1 MSALLV
7 GGASTFVSCKDYD
20 GDQAAV
26 TNANVKGLSDK
37 LNEQIAALE
46 ALKTDINDKLN
57 GKADQS
63 VVDALD
69 LKVDNAIDDLQRQ
82 IDAINS
88 CECLSLDELKGI
100 FATQAF
106 VNDIKDKLDGLLA
119 KDLVTSD
126 QLEDLLTEE
135 DITTLRT
142 DMKALN
148 DLFGENLQNAVTKAN
163 LADYAKAANLASKDD
178 LENLVS
184 TDELAKYALA
194 TDLDSYLKTEN
205 FSGQLVSTL
214 NTLLESSGLQNI
226 TNVFELF
233 AEIDK
238 IAGMNDS
245 IQKLSS
251 QCALLAGQYSLL
263 NDKIDSLV
271 TGVNVDMVKNP
282 IFGTLNTPF
291 GLKSYVL
298 AGFVGDEIKNTPF
311 YQENGVWQTI
321 NSEEKVAASANG
333 GSVYLTVNP
342 STINAEGWNIG
353 RLVGRDGTVAP
364 GYGELVLAADNT
376 PVTTR
381 ATNNLGGYVA
391 TAVFDDP
398 AAAKININKDEL
410 TDVAKNVL
418 GALRREES
426 LNITN
431 AVGTIY
437 KTFANAIDQYYG
449 INVKYGK
456 DGKQSYTSSYDI
468 AAVTIK
474 PLSYNTLAGKGY
486 EIKSIPQL
494 QDILGID
501 FADYQFT
508 WENLKHLD
516 PMKKYIT
523 VDIPNTDDIKIN
535 GIPAPGVTID
545 DSKLEVIKKE
555 DYLKDDNGNYV
566 LDKDGNKI
574 KTIVDVKVNILE
586 GLVTVGEINLD
597 NATVI
602 LGPDK
607 QEKFEVVIEM
617 DEFNDMIDEINSNVG
632 GMLSN
637 VNELVDKVQSG
648 FDKINNSVIAR
659 LNQVIAKANKILEN
673 PNALL
678 QPVML
683 YNDANGAGRLSE
695 SSIAPTRFNL
705 NGKSEGA
712 ITLVAT
718 SYTGEMLAPAWK
730 KHISVEGEGASVNVS
745 GVIDGAQN
753 IITFTAKP
761 GKYTI
766 NYDAIDFYGKVRNKK
781 YYVEVK

>member
-1 MSALLV
+1 MKRKLTSILLMSALLV

-37 LNEQIAALE
+37 LQEQIAALE
-46 ALKTDINDKLN
+46 ALEADINAKLS

-63 VVDALD
+63 VVDALN
-69 LKVDNAIDDLQRQ
+69 LKVDNAIAGLQNQ
-82 IDAINS
+82 IDAIKS
-88 CECLSLDELKGI
+88 CECLSLDQLKEI

-106 VNDIKDKLDGLLA
+106 VNDINDKLNGLLA

-126 QLEDLLTEE
+126 QLKDWLTEE
-135 DITTLRT
+135 DIKTLRS
-142 DMKALN
+142 DMNALN
-148 DLFGENLQNAVTKAN
+148 TLFGENLKNAVTKAD
-163 LADYAKAANLASKDD
+163 LADYAKSAD
-178 LENLVS
+178 
-184 TDELAKYALA
+184 LAKYALA
-194 TDLDSYLKTEN
+194 TDLNSYLKKEN

-214 NTLLESSGLQNI
+214 NTLLGNSGLENI
-226 TNVFELF
+226 TDVTELF
-233 AEIDK
+233 AQIDK
-238 IAGMNDS
+238 TVAMNDS
-245 IQKLSS
+245 IQKLAS

-282 IFGTLNTPF
+282 IYGTLNTPF

-391 TAVFDDP
+391 TAVFDNP
-398 AAAKININKDEL
+398 AAAKINVNKDEL

-474 PLSYNTLAGKGY
+474 PLSYNTLDGKGY

-494 QDILGID
+494 EDFLGIS
-501 FADYQFT
+501 
-508 WENLKHLD
+508 
-516 PMKKYIT
+516 
-523 VDIPNTDDIKIN
+523 VDDIRNNFIWSPIEVDSDMDTEITITLPDPDSFKIEGTVPTPNASITTGDAHVDEN
-535 GIPAPGVTID
+535 GNVVWDQDPKVTIGD
-545 DSKLEVIKKE
+545 IDISAIKVKYDTKE
-555 DYLKDDNGNYV
+555 
-566 LDKDGNKI
+566 
-574 KTIVDVKVNILE
+574 KTYHAVVTILE
-586 GLVTVGEINLD
+586 LQRIVNQIND
-597 NATVI
+597 
-602 LGPDK
+602 
-607 QEKFEVVIEM
+607 Q
-617 DEFNDMIDEINSNVG
+617 VG
-632 GMLSN
+632 GMMDD
-637 VNELVDKVQSG
+637 VNDLLDKVQGG

-659 LNQVIAKANKILEN
+659 LNKVIAKANKILDN

-683 YNDANGAGRLSE
+683 YNDANGSGRLSE
-695 SSIAPTRFNL
+695 SPIAPTRFNL

-730 KHISVEGEGASVNVS
+730 KHICVEGEGASVNVS
-745 GVIDGAQN
+745 GVIDGAQK
-753 IITFTAKP
+753 IITLTAKP

>member
-37 LNEQIAALE
+37 LQEQIAALE
-46 ALKTDINDKLN
+46 ALEADINAKLS

-63 VVDALD
+63 VVDALN
-69 LKVDNAIDDLQRQ
+69 LKVDNAIAGLQNQ
-82 IDAINS
+82 IDAIKS
-88 CECLSLDELKGI
+88 CECLSLDQLKEI

-106 VNDIKDKLDGLLA
+106 VNDINDKLNGLLA

-126 QLEDLLTEE
+126 QLKDWLTEE
-135 DITTLRT
+135 DIKTLRS
-142 DMKALN
+142 DMNALN
-148 DLFGENLQNAVTKAN
+148 TLFGENLKNAVTKAD
-163 LADYAKAANLASKDD
+163 LADYAKSAD
-178 LENLVS
+178 
-184 TDELAKYALA
+184 LAKYALA
-194 TDLDSYLKTEN
+194 TDLNSYLKKEN

-214 NTLLESSGLQNI
+214 NTLLGNSGLENI
-226 TNVFELF
+226 TDVTELF
-233 AEIDK
+233 AQIDK
-238 IAGMNDS
+238 TVAMNDS
-245 IQKLSS
+245 IQKLAS

-282 IFGTLNTPF
+282 IYGTLNTPF

-391 TAVFDDP
+391 TAVFDNP
-398 AAAKININKDEL
+398 AAAKINVNKDEL

-474 PLSYNTLAGKGY
+474 PLSYNTLDGKGY

-494 QDILGID
+494 EDFLGIS
-501 FADYQFT
+501 
-508 WENLKHLD
+508 
-516 PMKKYIT
+516 
-523 VDIPNTDDIKIN
+523 VDDIRNNFIWSPIEVDSDMDTEITITLPDPDSFEIEGTVPTPDASITTGDAHVDEN
-535 GIPAPGVTID
+535 GNVVWDQDPKVTIGD
-545 DSKLEVIKKE
+545 IDISAIKVKYDTKE
-555 DYLKDDNGNYV
+555 
-566 LDKDGNKI
+566 
-574 KTIVDVKVNILE
+574 KTYYAVVTILE
-586 GLVTVGEINLD
+586 LQRIVNQIND
-597 NATVI
+597 
-602 LGPDK
+602 
-607 QEKFEVVIEM
+607 Q
-617 DEFNDMIDEINSNVG
+617 VG
-632 GMLSN
+632 GMMDD
-637 VNELVDKVQSG
+637 VNDLLDKVQGG

-659 LNQVIAKANKILEN
+659 LNKVIAKANKILDN

-683 YNDANGAGRLSE
+683 YNDANGSGRLSE
-695 SSIAPTRFNL
+695 SPIAPTRFNL

-730 KHISVEGEGASVNVS
+730 KHICVEGEGASVNVS
-745 GVIDGAQN
+745 GVIDGAQK
-753 IITFTAKP
+753 IITLTAKP

>member
-37 LNEQIAALE
+37 LQEQITALE
-46 ALKTDINDKLN
+46 NLKTDINTKLD

-63 VVDALD
+63 VVDALNT
-69 LKVDNAIDDLQRQ
+69 KVDNAITALNER
-82 IDAINS
+82 IDAIKS
-88 CECLSLDELKGI
+88 CECLSLDDLKAI
-100 FATQAF
+100 FAEQAF
-106 VNDIKDKLDGLLA
+106 VNSINSDLTALSEKVGDINTKVGAIYTLLG
-119 KDLVTSD
+119 SN
-126 QLEDLLTEE
+126 LE
-135 DITTLRT
+135 
-142 DMKALN
+142 
-148 DLFGENLQNAVTKAN
+148 NAVTKTD
-163 LADYAKAANLASKDD
+163 LADYAKAAD
-178 LENLVS
+178 LENLTS
-184 TDELAKYALA
+184 KDELDSLK
-194 TDLDSYLKTEN
+194 TELDSYLRTDN

-214 NTLLESSGLQNI
+214 NTLLGSSGLQNT
-226 TNVFELF
+226 TNVYELF
-233 AEIDK
+233 AQIDK
-238 IAGMNDS
+238 TVAMNDS
-245 IQKLSS
+245 IQKLAS

-321 NSEEKVAASANG
+321 NSGENVAASANG

-391 TAVFDDP
+391 TAVFDNP
-398 AAAKININKDEL
+398 AAAKINVNKDEL

-474 PLSYNTLAGKGY
+474 PLSYNTLDGKGY

-494 QDILGID
+494 EDFLGIS
-501 FADYQFT
+501 
-508 WENLKHLD
+508 
-516 PMKKYIT
+516 
-523 VDIPNTDDIKIN
+523 VDDIRNNFIWSPIEVDSDMDTEITITLPDPDSFEIEGTVPTPDASITTGDAHVDEN
-535 GIPAPGVTID
+535 GNVVWDQDPKVTIGD
-545 DSKLEVIKKE
+545 IDISAIKVKYDTKE
-555 DYLKDDNGNYV
+555 
-566 LDKDGNKI
+566 
-574 KTIVDVKVNILE
+574 KTYYAVVTILE
-586 GLVTVGEINLD
+586 LQRIVNQIND
-597 NATVI
+597 
-602 LGPDK
+602 
-607 QEKFEVVIEM
+607 Q
-617 DEFNDMIDEINSNVG
+617 VG
-632 GMLSN
+632 GMMDD
-637 VNELVDKVQSG
+637 VNDLLDKVQGG

-659 LNQVIAKANKILEN
+659 LNKVIAKANKILDN

-683 YNDANGAGRLSE
+683 YNDANGSGRLSE
-695 SSIAPTRFNL
+695 SPIAPTRFNL

-730 KHISVEGEGASVNVS
+730 KHICVEGEGASVNVS
-745 GVIDGAQN
+745 GVIDGAQK
-753 IITFTAKP
+753 IITLTAKP

>member
-26 TNANVKGLSDK
+26 SNANVKGLSDK
-37 LNEQIAALE
+37 LNEQITALE
-46 ALKTDINDKLN
+46 ALKTDINTKLN

-69 LKVDNAIDDLQRQ
+69 LKVGNAIADLQNQ
-82 IDAINS
+82 INAIKS
-88 CECLSLDELKGI
+88 CECDLTDLL
-100 FATQAF
+100 ATQAF
-106 VNDIKDKLDGLLA
+106 VNSIKDDLTALLA

-126 QLEDLLTEE
+126 QLKDWLTED

-142 DMKALN
+142 GMDALN
-148 DLFGENLQNAVTKAN
+148 TLFGPNLEDAVIRAD
-163 LADYAKAANLASKDD
+163 LADYAKSAD
-178 LENLVS
+178 LS
-184 TDELAKYALA
+184 KYALA
-194 TDLDSYLKTEN
+194 TDLNSYLKTEN

-214 NTLLESSGLQNI
+214 NTLLANSGLENI
-226 TNVFELF
+226 TDVTELF
-233 AEIDK
+233 AQIDK
-238 IAGMNDS
+238 TVAMNES
-245 IQKLSS
+245 IQKLASE
-251 QCALLAGQYSLL
+251 CALLAGKYSLL

-391 TAVFDDP
+391 TAVFDNP
-398 AAAKININKDEL
+398 AAAKINVNKDEL

-535 GIPAPGVTID
+535 GIPAPSVTID
-545 DSKLEVIKKE
+545 DSKLQVIKIE
-555 DYLKDDNGNYV
+555 DYLKDDNGNPV
-566 LDKDGNKI
+566 LDKDGNPI

-648 FDKINNSVIAR
+648 FDKINNNVITR
-659 LNQVIAKANKILEN
+659 LNKVIAKANKILGN

-745 GVIDGAQN
+745 GVIDGAQKV
-753 IITFTAKP
+753 ITFTAKP

>member
-37 LNEQIAALE
+37 LQEQIAALE
-46 ALKTDINDKLN
+46 ALEADINAKLS

-63 VVDALD
+63 VVDALN
-69 LKVDNAIDDLQRQ
+69 LKVDNAIAGLQNQ
-82 IDAINS
+82 IDAIKS
-88 CECLSLDELKGI
+88 CECLSLDQLKEI

-106 VNDIKDKLDGLLA
+106 VNDINDKLNGLLA

-126 QLEDLLTEE
+126 QLKDWLTEE
-135 DITTLRT
+135 DVKTLRA
-142 DMKALN
+142 DMNALN
-148 DLFGENLQNAVTKAN
+148 TLFGPNLEDAVIRAD
-163 LADYAKAANLASKDD
+163 LADYAKSAD
-178 LENLVS
+178 LS
-184 TDELAKYALA
+184 KYALA
-194 TDLDSYLKTEN
+194 TDLNSYLKTEN

-214 NTLLESSGLQNI
+214 NTLLGSSGLQNI
-226 TNVFELF
+226 TNVYELF
-233 AEIDK
+233 AQIDK
-238 IAGMNDS
+238 TVAMNDS
-245 IQKLSS
+245 IQKLAS

-391 TAVFDDP
+391 TAVFDNP
-398 AAAKININKDEL
+398 AAAKINVNKDEL

-474 PLSYNTLAGKGY
+474 PLSYNTLDGKGY

-494 QDILGID
+494 EDFLGIS
-501 FADYQFT
+501 
-508 WENLKHLD
+508 
-516 PMKKYIT
+516 
-523 VDIPNTDDIKIN
+523 VDDIRNNFIWSPIEVDSDMDTEITITLPDPDSFEIEGTVPTPNASITTGDAHVDEN
-535 GIPAPGVTID
+535 GNVVWDQDPKVTIGD
-545 DSKLEVIKKE
+545 IDISAIKVKYDTKE
-555 DYLKDDNGNYV
+555 
-566 LDKDGNKI
+566 
-574 KTIVDVKVNILE
+574 KTYYAVVTILE
-586 GLVTVGEINLD
+586 LQRIVNQIND
-597 NATVI
+597 
-602 LGPDK
+602 
-607 QEKFEVVIEM
+607 Q
-617 DEFNDMIDEINSNVG
+617 VG
-632 GMLSN
+632 GMMDD
-637 VNELVDKVQSG
+637 VNDLLDKVQGG

-659 LNQVIAKANKILEN
+659 LNKVIAKANKILDN

-683 YNDANGAGRLSE
+683 YNDANGSGRLSE
-695 SSIAPTRFNL
+695 SPIAPTRFNL

-753 IITFTAKP
+753 VITFTAKP

>member
-37 LNEQIAALE
+37 LQEQIAALE
-46 ALKTDINDKLN
+46 ALEADINAKLS

-63 VVDALD
+63 VVDALN
-69 LKVDNAIDDLQRQ
+69 LKVDNAIAGLQNQ
-82 IDAINS
+82 IDAIKS
-88 CECLSLDELKGI
+88 CECLSLDQLKEI

-106 VNDIKDKLDGLLA
+106 VNDINDKLNGLLA

-126 QLEDLLTEE
+126 QLKDWLTEE
-135 DITTLRT
+135 DIKTLRA
-142 DMKALN
+142 DMNALN
-148 DLFGENLQNAVTKAN
+148 TLFGENLKNAVTKAD
-163 LADYAKAANLASKDD
+163 LADYAKSAD
-178 LENLVS
+178 
-184 TDELAKYALA
+184 LAKYALA
-194 TDLDSYLKTEN
+194 TDLNSYLKTEN

-214 NTLLESSGLQNI
+214 NTLLGSSGLQNI
-226 TNVFELF
+226 TNVYELF
-233 AEIDK
+233 AQIDK
-238 IAGMNDS
+238 TVAMNDS
-245 IQKLSS
+245 IQKLAS

-353 RLVGRDGTVAP
+353 HLVGRDGTVAP

-391 TAVFDDP
+391 TAVFDNP
-398 AAAKININKDEL
+398 AAAKINVNKEEL

-474 PLSYNTLAGKGY
+474 PLSYNTLDGKGY

-494 QDILGID
+494 EDFLGIS
-501 FADYQFT
+501 
-508 WENLKHLD
+508 
-516 PMKKYIT
+516 
-523 VDIPNTDDIKIN
+523 VDDIRNNFIWSPIEVDSDMDTEITITLPDPDSFEIEGTVPTPDASITTGDAHVDEN
-535 GIPAPGVTID
+535 GNVVWDQDPKVTIGD
-545 DSKLEVIKKE
+545 IDISAIKVKYDTKE
-555 DYLKDDNGNYV
+555 
-566 LDKDGNKI
+566 
-574 KTIVDVKVNILE
+574 KTYYAVVTILE
-586 GLVTVGEINLD
+586 LQRIVNQIND
-597 NATVI
+597 
-602 LGPDK
+602 
-607 QEKFEVVIEM
+607 Q
-617 DEFNDMIDEINSNVG
+617 VG
-632 GMLSN
+632 GMMDD
-637 VNELVDKVQSG
+637 VNDLLDKVQGG

-659 LNQVIAKANKILEN
+659 LNKVIAKANKILDN

-683 YNDANGAGRLSE
+683 YNDANGSGRLSE
-695 SSIAPTRFNL
+695 SPIAPTRFNL

-745 GVIDGAQN
+745 GVIDGAQKV
-753 IITFTAKP
+753 ITFTAKP

>member
-37 LNEQIAALE
+37 LNEQITALE
-46 ALKTDINDKLN
+46 ALKTDINTKLN

-63 VVDALD
+63 VVEALD
-69 LKVDNAIDDLQRQ
+69 LKVDNAIADLQNQ
-82 IDAINS
+82 INAIKS
-88 CECLSLDELKGI
+88 CECDLTDLL
-100 FATQAF
+100 ATQAF
-106 VNDIKDKLDGLLA
+106 VNSIKDDLTALLA

-126 QLEDLLTEE
+126 QLKDWLTED

-142 DMKALN
+142 GMDALN
-148 DLFGENLQNAVTKAN
+148 TLFGDNLKDAVTKAD
-163 LADYAKAANLASKDD
+163 LADYAKSAD
-178 LENLVS
+178 LS
-184 TDELAKYALA
+184 KYALA
-194 TDLDSYLKTEN
+194 TDLNSYLKKEN
-205 FSGQLVSTL
+205 FSGELVSTL
-214 NTLLESSGLQNI
+214 NTLLANSGLENI
-226 TNVFELF
+226 TDVTELF
-233 AEIDK
+233 AQIDK
-238 IAGMNDS
+238 TVAMNDS
-245 IQKLSS
+245 IQKLAS

-282 IFGTLNTPF
+282 IYGTLNTPF

-381 ATNNLGGYVA
+381 ATNLGGYVA
-391 TAVFDDP
+391 TAVFDNP

-474 PLSYNTLAGKGY
+474 PLSYNTLDGKGY

-494 QDILGID
+494 EDFLGIS
-501 FADYQFT
+501 
-508 WENLKHLD
+508 
-516 PMKKYIT
+516 
-523 VDIPNTDDIKIN
+523 VDDIRNNFIWSPIEVDSDMDTEITITLPDPDSFEIEGTVPTPDASITTGDAHVDEN
-535 GIPAPGVTID
+535 GNVVWTNQPTVNIGAIDISAIEVKYDTKEKTYHAVVTI
-545 DSKLEVIKKE
+545 LE
-555 DYLKDDNGNYV
+555 LQR
-566 LDKDGNKI
+566 
-574 KTIVDVKVNILE
+574 IVNQ
-586 GLVTVGEINLD
+586 IND
-597 NATVI
+597 
-602 LGPDK
+602 
-607 QEKFEVVIEM
+607 Q
-617 DEFNDMIDEINSNVG
+617 VG
-632 GMLSN
+632 GMMDD
-637 VNELVDKVQSG
+637 VNDLLDKVQGG

-659 LNQVIAKANKILEN
+659 LNKVIAKANKILDN

-683 YNDANGAGRLSE
+683 YNDANGSGRLSE
-695 SSIAPTRFNL
+695 SPIAPTRFNL

-730 KHISVEGEGASVNVS
+730 KHICVEGEGASVNVS
-745 GVIDGAQN
+745 GVIDGAQK
-753 IITFTAKP
+753 IITLTAKP

>member
-26 TNANVKGLSDK
+26 SNANVKGLSDK
-37 LNEQIAALE
+37 LNEQITALE
-46 ALKTDINDKLN
+46 ALKTDINGKLN

-63 VVDALD
+63 VVEALG
-69 LKVDNAIDDLQRQ
+69 LKVDNAIAGLQNQ
-82 IDAINS
+82 IDAIKS
-88 CECLSLDELKGI
+88 CGCDLTELL
-100 FATQAF
+100 ATQAF
-106 VNDIKDKLDGLLA
+106 VNSIKDDLTALLA

-142 DMKALN
+142 GMDALN
-148 DLFGENLQNAVTKAN
+148 TLLGPNLENAVIRAD
-163 LADYAKAANLASKDD
+163 LADYAKSAD
-178 LENLVS
+178 LS
-184 TDELAKYALA
+184 KYALA
-194 TDLDSYLKTEN
+194 TDLNSYLKTEN
-205 FSGQLVSTL
+205 FSGQLVSSL
-214 NTLLESSGLQNI
+214 NTLLENAGLENI
-226 TNVFELF
+226 TNVYELF
-233 AEIDK
+233 AQIDK
-238 IAGMNDS
+238 IAGMDES
-245 IQKLSS
+245 IQELAS
-251 QCALLAGQYSLL
+251 QCALLAGKYSLL

-391 TAVFDDP
+391 TAVFDNP
-398 AAAKININKDEL
+398 AAAKINVNKDEL

-523 VDIPNTDDIKIN
+523 VDIPNTDDIRID
-535 GIPAPGVTID
+535 GIPAPSVTID

-648 FDKINNSVIAR
+648 FDKINNNVITR
-659 LNQVIAKANKILEN
+659 LNKVIAKANKILEN

-745 GVIDGAQN
+745 GVIDGAQKV
-753 IITFTAKP
+753 ITFTAKP

>member
-1 MSALLV
+1 MKRKLTSILLMSALLV

-26 TNANVKGLSDK
+26 TNASVKGLSDK
-37 LNEQIAALE
+37 LQEQITALE
-46 ALKTDINDKLN
+46 NLKTDINTKLN

-63 VVDALD
+63 VVDALNT
-69 LKVDNAIDDLQRQ
+69 KVDNEITALNER
-82 IDAINS
+82 IDAIKS
-88 CECLSLDELKGI
+88 CECPSLDDLKAI
-100 FATQAF
+100 FAEQAF
-106 VNDIKDKLDGLLA
+106 VNSINTKLEGLLA

-126 QLEDLLTEE
+126 QLKDWLTEE
-135 DITTLRT
+135 DIASLRT
-142 DMKALN
+142 DMATLDTSLKT
-148 DLFGENLQNAVTKAN
+148 LFGENLQNAVTKAD
-163 LADYAKAANLASKDD
+163 LADYAKAADLANLATK
-178 LENLVS
+178 E
-184 TDELAKYALA
+184 ELANYALA

-205 FSGQLVSTL
+205 FSGQLISTL
-214 NTLLESSGLQNI
+214 NTLLENSNLQSI
-226 TNVFELF
+226 TNVTELF
-233 AEIDK
+233 AAIDK

-245 IQKLSS
+245 IQSLSS
-251 QCALLAGQYSLL
+251 KCAQLAGQYSLL
-263 NDKIDSLV
+263 NEKIESLV
-271 TGVNVDMVKNP
+271 TGVQVDMVKNP

-291 GLKSYVL
+291 GVKSYVL
-298 AGFVGDEIKNTPF
+298 AGFVGDEIKNTTF
-311 YQENGVWQTI
+311 YEENGTPVII

-342 STINAEGWNIG
+342 SNINAEGWNIG
-353 RLVGRDGTVAP
+353 RLVGRDGNPAP

-391 TAVFDDP
+391 TAVFDNP
-398 AAAKININKDEL
+398 AAAKINVNKAEL
-410 TDVAKNVL
+410 TEVAKNVL

-449 INVKYGK
+449 INVKYGE

-474 PLSYNTLAGKGY
+474 PLSYNTLEGSSY

-494 QDILGID
+494 EDFLGIS
-501 FADYQFT
+501 
-508 WENLKHLD
+508 
-516 PMKKYIT
+516 I
-523 VDIPNTDDIKIN
+523 DDIKNDFIWNPIEVDASMDTEITITLPDAESFKLAGNIPTPEADVKN
-535 GIPAPGVTID
+535 GEAYV
-545 DSKLEVIKKE
+545 
-555 DYLKDDNGNYV
+555 DDNGNV
-566 LDKDGNKI
+566 VWTKDPSVTINGIDVSALKVEYDTAENTYYAVVTI
-574 KTIVDVKVNILE
+574 KELQNIVNQ
-586 GLVTVGEINLD
+586 IND
-597 NATVI
+597 
-602 LGPDK
+602 
-607 QEKFEVVIEM
+607 Q
-617 DEFNDMIDEINSNVG
+617 VG
-632 GMLSN
+632 GMMSN
-637 VNELVDKVQSG
+637 VTDLLDKVQG
-648 FDKINNSVIAR
+648 GVDKINNSVIAR
-659 LNQVIAKANKILEN
+659 LNQVIAKVNKILDN

-718 SYTGEMLAPAWK
+718 SYTGEMIAPAWK
-730 KHISVEGEGASVNVS
+730 KHVSVEGNGASVNVS
-745 GVIDGAQN
+745 GVIDGTNN
-753 IITFTAKP
+753 IITLTAKP

>member
-37 LNEQIAALE
+37 LQEQIAALE
-46 ALKTDINDKLN
+46 ALEADINAKLS

-63 VVDALD
+63 VVDALN
-69 LKVDNAIDDLQRQ
+69 LKVDNAIAGLQNQ
-82 IDAINS
+82 IDAIKS
-88 CECLSLDELKGI
+88 CECLSLDQLKEI

-106 VNDIKDKLDGLLA
+106 VNDINDKLNGLLA

-126 QLEDLLTEE
+126 QLKDWLTEE
-135 DITTLRT
+135 DIKTLRS
-142 DMKALN
+142 DMNALN
-148 DLFGENLQNAVTKAN
+148 TLFGENLKNAVTKAD
-163 LADYAKAANLASKDD
+163 LADYAKSAD
-178 LENLVS
+178 
-184 TDELAKYALA
+184 LAKYALA
-194 TDLDSYLKTEN
+194 TDLNSYLKTEN

-214 NTLLESSGLQNI
+214 NTLLGSSGLQNT
-226 TNVFELF
+226 TNVYELF
-233 AEIDK
+233 AQIDK
-238 IAGMNDS
+238 TVAMNDS
-245 IQKLSS
+245 IQKLAS

-282 IFGTLNTPF
+282 IYGTLNTPF

-391 TAVFDDP
+391 TAVFDNP
-398 AAAKININKDEL
+398 AAAKINVNKDEL

-474 PLSYNTLAGKGY
+474 PLSYNTLDGKGY

-494 QDILGID
+494 EDFLGIS
-501 FADYQFT
+501 
-508 WENLKHLD
+508 
-516 PMKKYIT
+516 
-523 VDIPNTDDIKIN
+523 VDDIRNNFIWSPIEVDSDMDTEITITLPDPDSFKIEGTVPTPNASITTGDAHVDEN
-535 GIPAPGVTID
+535 GNVVWDQDPKVTIGD
-545 DSKLEVIKKE
+545 IDISAIKVKYDTKE
-555 DYLKDDNGNYV
+555 
-566 LDKDGNKI
+566 
-574 KTIVDVKVNILE
+574 KTYHAVVTILE
-586 GLVTVGEINLD
+586 LQRIVNQIND
-597 NATVI
+597 
-602 LGPDK
+602 
-607 QEKFEVVIEM
+607 Q
-617 DEFNDMIDEINSNVG
+617 VG
-632 GMLSN
+632 GMMDD
-637 VNELVDKVQSG
+637 VNDLLDKVQGG

-659 LNQVIAKANKILEN
+659 LNKVIAKANKILDN

-683 YNDANGAGRLSE
+683 YNDANGSGRLSE
-695 SSIAPTRFNL
+695 SPIAPTRFNL

-730 KHISVEGEGASVNVS
+730 KHICVEGEGASVNVS
-745 GVIDGAQN
+745 GVIDGAQK
-753 IITFTAKP
+753 IITLTAKP

>member
-37 LNEQIAALE
+37 LQEQITALE
-46 ALKTDINDKLN
+46 NLKTDINTKLD

-63 VVDALD
+63 VVDALNT
-69 LKVDNAIDDLQRQ
+69 KVDNAITALNER
-82 IDAINS
+82 IDAIKS
-88 CECLSLDELKGI
+88 CECLSLDDLKAI
-100 FATQAF
+100 FAEQAF
-106 VNDIKDKLDGLLA
+106 VNSINSDLTALSEKVGAIYTLLG
-119 KDLVTSD
+119 DN
-126 QLEDLLTEE
+126 LED
-135 DITTLRT
+135 
-142 DMKALN
+142 
-148 DLFGENLQNAVTKAN
+148 AVTKAD
-163 LADYAKAANLASKDD
+163 LADYAKAAD
-178 LENLVS
+178 LENLTS
-184 TDELAKYALA
+184 KDELDSLK
-194 TDLDSYLKTEN
+194 TELDSYLRTDN
-205 FSGQLVSTL
+205 FSGELVSTL
-214 NTLLESSGLQNI
+214 NTLLANSGLENI
-226 TNVFELF
+226 TDVSKLF

-238 IAGMNDS
+238 TVAMNDS
-245 IQKLSS
+245 IQKLAS

-282 IFGTLNTPF
+282 IYGTLNTPF

-364 GYGELVLAADNT
+364 GYGKLVLAADNT

-391 TAVFDDP
+391 TAVFDNP
-398 AAAKININKDEL
+398 AAAKINVNKDEL

-474 PLSYNTLAGKGY
+474 PLSYNTLDGKGY

-494 QDILGID
+494 EDFLGISVDDIRNNFIWSPIEVDSDMDTEITITLPDPDSFKIEGTVPTPDASITTGDAHVDENGNVVWDQDPKVTIGDIDILSLI
-501 FADYQFT
+501 
-508 WENLKHLD
+508 
-516 PMKKYIT
+516 
-523 VDIPNTDDIKIN
+523 
-535 GIPAPGVTID
+535 
-545 DSKLEVIKKE
+545 
-555 DYLKDDNGNYV
+555 
-566 LDKDGNKI
+566 
-574 KTIVDVKVNILE
+574 
-586 GLVTVGEINLD
+586 
-597 NATVI
+597 
-602 LGPDK
+602 
-607 QEKFEVVIEM
+607 
-617 DEFNDMIDEINSNVG
+617 
-632 GMLSN
+632 
-637 VNELVDKVQSG
+637 
-648 FDKINNSVIAR
+648 
-659 LNQVIAKANKILEN
+659 
-673 PNALL
+673 
-678 QPVML
+678 
-683 YNDANGAGRLSE
+683 
-695 SSIAPTRFNL
+695 
-705 NGKSEGA
+705 
-712 ITLVAT
+712 
-718 SYTGEMLAPAWK
+718 
-730 KHISVEGEGASVNVS
+730 HI
-745 GVIDGAQN
+745 
-753 IITFTAKP
+753 
-761 GKYTI
+761 
-766 NYDAIDFYGKVRNKK
+766 
-781 YYVEVK
+781 

>member
-1 MSALLV
+1 MKRKLTSILLMSALLV

-37 LNEQIAALE
+37 LNEQITALE
-46 ALKTDINDKLN
+46 ALKTDINGKLN

-63 VVDALD
+63 VVEALG
-69 LKVDNAIDDLQRQ
+69 LKVDNAIAGLQNQ
-82 IDAINS
+82 IDAIKS
-88 CECLSLDELKGI
+88 CGCDLTELL
-100 FATQAF
+100 ATQAF
-106 VNDIKDKLDGLLA
+106 VNSIKDDLTALLA

-142 DMKALN
+142 GMDALN
-148 DLFGENLQNAVTKAN
+148 TLLGPNLENAVTRTD
-163 LADYAKAANLASKDD
+163 LADYAKSAD
-178 LENLVS
+178 LSN
-184 TDELAKYALA
+184 YALA

-205 FSGQLVSTL
+205 FSGQLVSSL
-214 NTLLESSGLQNI
+214 NTLLENAGLENI
-226 TNVFELF
+226 TNVYELF
-233 AEIDK
+233 AQIDK
-238 IAGMNDS
+238 IAGMDES
-245 IQKLSS
+245 IQELAS
-251 QCALLAGQYSLL
+251 QCALLAGKYSLL

-391 TAVFDDP
+391 TAVFDNP
-398 AAAKININKDEL
+398 AAAKINVNKDEL

-523 VDIPNTDDIKIN
+523 VDIPNTDDIRID
-535 GIPAPGVTID
+535 GIPAPSVTID

-648 FDKINNSVIAR
+648 FDKINNNVITR
-659 LNQVIAKANKILEN
+659 LNKVIAKANKILEN

-683 YNDANGAGRLSE
+683 YNDANGSGRLSE
-695 SSIAPTRFNL
+695 SPIAPTRFNL

-745 GVIDGAQN
+745 GVIDGAQKV
-753 IITFTAKP
+753 ITFTAKP

>member
-26 TNANVKGLSDK
+26 SNANVKGLSDK
-37 LNEQIAALE
+37 LNEQITALE
-46 ALKTDINDKLN
+46 ALKTDINGKLN

-63 VVDALD
+63 VVEALG
-69 LKVDNAIDDLQRQ
+69 LKVDNAIAGLQNQ
-82 IDAINS
+82 IDAIKS
-88 CECLSLDELKGI
+88 CGCDLTELL
-100 FATQAF
+100 ATQAF
-106 VNDIKDKLDGLLA
+106 VNSIKDDLTALLA

-126 QLEDLLTEE
+126 QLKDWLTED
-135 DITTLRT
+135 DITNLRS
-142 DMKALN
+142 DMNALN
-148 DLFGENLQNAVTKAN
+148 TLFGENLENAVTKAD
-163 LADYAKAANLASKDD
+163 LADYAKSAD
-178 LENLVS
+178 LSN
-184 TDELAKYALA
+184 YALA
-194 TDLDSYLKTEN
+194 TDLDGYLKTEN
-205 FSGQLVSTL
+205 FSGQLVSSL
-214 NTLLESSGLQNI
+214 NTLLENAGLENI
-226 TNVFELF
+226 TNVYELF
-233 AEIDK
+233 AQIDK
-238 IAGMNDS
+238 IAGMDES
-245 IQKLSS
+245 IQELAS
-251 QCALLAGQYSLL
+251 QCALLAGKYSLL

-391 TAVFDDP
+391 TAVFDNP
-398 AAAKININKDEL
+398 AAAKINVNKDEL

-648 FDKINNSVIAR
+648 FDKINNNVITR
-659 LNQVIAKANKILEN
+659 LNKVIAKANKILEN

-745 GVIDGAQN
+745 GVIDGAQKV
-753 IITFTAKP
+753 ITFTAKP

-781 YYVEVK
+781 FYVEVK

>member
-1 MSALLV
+1 MKRKLTSILLMSALLV

-37 LNEQIAALE
+37 LNEQITALE
-46 ALKTDINDKLN
+46 ALEADINAKLS

-63 VVDALD
+63 VVDALN
-69 LKVDNAIDDLQRQ
+69 LKVDNAIAGLQNQ
-82 IDAINS
+82 IDAIKS
-88 CECLSLDELKGI
+88 CECLSLDQLKEI

-106 VNDIKDKLDGLLA
+106 VNDINDKLNGLLA

-126 QLEDLLTEE
+126 QLKDWLTEE
-135 DITTLRT
+135 DIKTLRA
-142 DMKALN
+142 DMNALN
-148 DLFGENLQNAVTKAN
+148 TLFGENLKNAVTKAD
-163 LADYAKAANLASKDD
+163 LADYAKSAD
-178 LENLVS
+178 
-184 TDELAKYALA
+184 LAKYVLA
-194 TDLDSYLKTEN
+194 TDLNSYLKTEN

-214 NTLLESSGLQNI
+214 NTLLGSSGLQNT
-226 TNVFELF
+226 TNVYELF
-233 AEIDK
+233 AQIDK
-238 IAGMNDS
+238 TVAMNDS
-245 IQKLSS
+245 IQKLAS

-282 IFGTLNTPF
+282 IYGTLNTPF

-391 TAVFDDP
+391 TAVFDNP
-398 AAAKININKDEL
+398 AAAKINVNKDEL

-474 PLSYNTLAGKGY
+474 PLSYNTLDGKGY

-494 QDILGID
+494 EDFLGIS
-501 FADYQFT
+501 
-508 WENLKHLD
+508 
-516 PMKKYIT
+516 
-523 VDIPNTDDIKIN
+523 VDDIRNNFIWSPIEVDSDMDTEITITLPDPDSFEIEGTVPTPNASITTGDAHVDEN
-535 GIPAPGVTID
+535 GNVVWDQDPKVTIGD
-545 DSKLEVIKKE
+545 IDISAIKVKYDTKE
-555 DYLKDDNGNYV
+555 
-566 LDKDGNKI
+566 
-574 KTIVDVKVNILE
+574 KTYHAVVTILE
-586 GLVTVGEINLD
+586 LQRIVNQIND
-597 NATVI
+597 
-602 LGPDK
+602 
-607 QEKFEVVIEM
+607 Q
-617 DEFNDMIDEINSNVG
+617 VG
-632 GMLSN
+632 GMMDD
-637 VNELVDKVQSG
+637 VNDLLDKVQGG

-659 LNQVIAKANKILEN
+659 LNKVIAKANKILDN

-683 YNDANGAGRLSE
+683 YNDANGSGRLSE
-695 SSIAPTRFNL
+695 SPIAPTRFNL

-730 KHISVEGEGASVNVS
+730 KHICVEGEGASVNVS
-745 GVIDGAQN
+745 GVIDGAQK
-753 IITFTAKP
+753 IITLTAKP

>member
-37 LNEQIAALE
+37 LQEQIAALE
-46 ALKTDINDKLN
+46 ALEADINAKLS

-63 VVDALD
+63 VVDALN
-69 LKVDNAIDDLQRQ
+69 LKVDNAIAGLQNQ
-82 IDAINS
+82 IDAIKS
-88 CECLSLDELKGI
+88 CECLSLDQLKEI

-106 VNDIKDKLDGLLA
+106 VNDINDKLNGLLA

-126 QLEDLLTEE
+126 QLKDWLTEE
-135 DITTLRT
+135 DIKTLRA
-142 DMKALN
+142 DMNALN
-148 DLFGENLQNAVTKAN
+148 TLFGENLKNAVTKAD
-163 LADYAKAANLASKDD
+163 LADYAKSAD
-178 LENLVS
+178 
-184 TDELAKYALA
+184 LAKYALA
-194 TDLDSYLKTEN
+194 TDLNSYLKTEN

-214 NTLLESSGLQNI
+214 NTLLGSSGLQNI
-226 TNVFELF
+226 TNVYELF
-233 AEIDK
+233 AQIDK
-238 IAGMNDS
+238 TVAMNDS
-245 IQKLSS
+245 IQKLAS

-282 IFGTLNTPF
+282 IYGTLNTPF

-391 TAVFDDP
+391 TAVFDNP
-398 AAAKININKDEL
+398 AAAKINVNKDEL

-474 PLSYNTLAGKGY
+474 PLSYNTLDGKGY

-494 QDILGID
+494 EDFLGIS
-501 FADYQFT
+501 
-508 WENLKHLD
+508 
-516 PMKKYIT
+516 
-523 VDIPNTDDIKIN
+523 VDDIRNNFIWSPIEVDSDMDTEITITLPDPDSFEIEGTVPTPDASITTGDAHVDEN
-535 GIPAPGVTID
+535 GNVVWDQDPKVTIGD
-545 DSKLEVIKKE
+545 IDISAIKVKYDTKE
-555 DYLKDDNGNYV
+555 
-566 LDKDGNKI
+566 
-574 KTIVDVKVNILE
+574 KTYYAVVTILE
-586 GLVTVGEINLD
+586 LQRIVNQIND
-597 NATVI
+597 
-602 LGPDK
+602 
-607 QEKFEVVIEM
+607 Q
-617 DEFNDMIDEINSNVG
+617 VG
-632 GMLSN
+632 GMMDD
-637 VNELVDKVQSG
+637 VNDLLDKVQGG

-659 LNQVIAKANKILEN
+659 LNKVIAKANKILDN

-683 YNDANGAGRLSE
+683 YNDANGSGRLSE
-695 SSIAPTRFNL
+695 SPIAPTRFNL

-730 KHISVEGEGASVNVS
+730 KHICVEGEGASVNVS
-745 GVIDGAQN
+745 GVIDGAQK
-753 IITFTAKP
+753 IITLTAKP

>member
-26 TNANVKGLSDK
+26 SNANVKGLSDK
-37 LNEQIAALE
+37 LNEQITALE
-46 ALKTDINDKLN
+46 ALKTDINGKLN

-63 VVDALD
+63 VVEALG
-69 LKVDNAIDDLQRQ
+69 LKVDNAIAGLQNQ
-82 IDAINS
+82 IDAIKS
-88 CECLSLDELKGI
+88 CGCDLTELL
-100 FATQAF
+100 ATQAF
-106 VNDIKDKLDGLLA
+106 VNSIKDDLTALLA

-142 DMKALN
+142 GMDALN
-148 DLFGENLQNAVTKAN
+148 TLLGPNLENAVTRTD
-163 LADYAKAANLASKDD
+163 LADYAKSAD
-178 LENLVS
+178 LSN
-184 TDELAKYALA
+184 YALA

-205 FSGQLVSTL
+205 FSGQLVSSL
-214 NTLLESSGLQNI
+214 NTLLENAGLENI
-226 TNVFELF
+226 TNVYELF
-233 AEIDK
+233 AQIDK
-238 IAGMNDS
+238 IAGMDES
-245 IQKLSS
+245 IQELAS
-251 QCALLAGQYSLL
+251 QCALLAGKYSLL

-391 TAVFDDP
+391 TAVFDNP
-398 AAAKININKDEL
+398 AAAKINVNKEEL

-648 FDKINNSVIAR
+648 FDKINNNVITR
-659 LNQVIAKANKILEN
+659 LNKVIAKANKILGN

-745 GVIDGAQN
+745 GVIDGAQKV
-753 IITFTAKP
+753 ITFTAKP

>member
-1 MSALLV
+1 MKRKLTSILLMSALLV

-26 TNANVKGLSDK
+26 SNANVKGLSDK
-37 LNEQIAALE
+37 LNEQITALE
-46 ALKTDINDKLN
+46 ALKTDINGKLN

-63 VVDALD
+63 VVEALG
-69 LKVDNAIDDLQRQ
+69 LKVDNAIAGLQNQ
-82 IDAINS
+82 IDAIKS
-88 CECLSLDELKGI
+88 CGCDLTELL
-100 FATQAF
+100 ATQAF
-106 VNDIKDKLDGLLA
+106 VNSIKDDLTALLA

-142 DMKALN
+142 GMDALN
-148 DLFGENLQNAVTKAN
+148 TLLGPNLENAVTRTD
-163 LADYAKAANLASKDD
+163 LADYAKSAD
-178 LENLVS
+178 LSN
-184 TDELAKYALA
+184 YALA

-205 FSGQLVSTL
+205 FSGQLVSSL
-214 NTLLESSGLQNI
+214 NTLLENAGLENI
-226 TNVFELF
+226 TNVYELF
-233 AEIDK
+233 AQIDK
-238 IAGMNDS
+238 IAGMDES
-245 IQKLSS
+245 IQELAS
-251 QCALLAGQYSLL
+251 QCALLAGKYSLL

-282 IFGTLNTPF
+282 IYGTLNTPF

-391 TAVFDDP
+391 TAVFDNP
-398 AAAKININKDEL
+398 AAAKINVNKDEL

-648 FDKINNSVIAR
+648 FDKINNNVITR
-659 LNQVIAKANKILEN
+659 LNKVIAKANKILGN

-745 GVIDGAQN
+745 GVIDGAQKV
-753 IITFTAKP
+753 ITFTAKP

>member
-1 MSALLV
+1 MKRKLTSILLMSALLV

-37 LNEQIAALE
+37 LQEQIAALE
-46 ALKTDINDKLN
+46 ALEADINAKLS

-63 VVDALD
+63 VVDALN
-69 LKVDNAIDDLQRQ
+69 LKVDNAIAGLQNQ
-82 IDAINS
+82 IDAIKS
-88 CECLSLDELKGI
+88 CECLSLDQLKEI

-106 VNDIKDKLDGLLA
+106 VNDINDKLNGLLA

-126 QLEDLLTEE
+126 QLKDWLTEE
-135 DITTLRT
+135 DIKTLRA
-142 DMKALN
+142 DMNALN
-148 DLFGENLQNAVTKAN
+148 TLFGENLKNAVTKAD
-163 LADYAKAANLASKDD
+163 LADYAKSAD
-178 LENLVS
+178 
-184 TDELAKYALA
+184 LAKYALA
-194 TDLDSYLKTEN
+194 TDLNSYLKTEN

-214 NTLLESSGLQNI
+214 NTLLGSSGLQNI
-226 TNVFELF
+226 TNVYELF
-233 AEIDK
+233 AQIDK
-238 IAGMNDS
+238 TVAMNDS
-245 IQKLSS
+245 IQKLAS

-282 IFGTLNTPF
+282 IYGTLNTPF

-391 TAVFDDP
+391 TAVFDNP
-398 AAAKININKDEL
+398 AAAKINVNKDEL

-474 PLSYNTLAGKGY
+474 PLSYNTLDGKGY

-494 QDILGID
+494 EDFLGIS
-501 FADYQFT
+501 
-508 WENLKHLD
+508 
-516 PMKKYIT
+516 
-523 VDIPNTDDIKIN
+523 VDDIRNNFIWSPIEVDSDMDTEITITLPDPDSFEIEGTVPTPDASITTGDAHVDEN
-535 GIPAPGVTID
+535 GNVVWDQDPKVTIGD
-545 DSKLEVIKKE
+545 IDISAIKVKYDTKE
-555 DYLKDDNGNYV
+555 
-566 LDKDGNKI
+566 
-574 KTIVDVKVNILE
+574 KTYYAVVTILE
-586 GLVTVGEINLD
+586 LQRIVNQIND
-597 NATVI
+597 
-602 LGPDK
+602 
-607 QEKFEVVIEM
+607 Q
-617 DEFNDMIDEINSNVG
+617 VG
-632 GMLSN
+632 GMMDD
-637 VNELVDKVQSG
+637 VNDLLDKVQGG

-659 LNQVIAKANKILEN
+659 LNKVIAKANKILDN

-683 YNDANGAGRLSE
+683 YNDANGSGRLSE
-695 SSIAPTRFNL
+695 SPIAPTRFNL

-730 KHISVEGEGASVNVS
+730 KHICVEGEGASVNVS
-745 GVIDGAQN
+745 GVIDGAQK
-753 IITFTAKP
+753 IITLTAKP

>member
-1 MSALLV
+1 MKRKLTSILLMSALLV

-37 LNEQIAALE
+37 LQEQIAALE
-46 ALKTDINDKLN
+46 ALEADINAKLS

-63 VVDALD
+63 VVDALN
-69 LKVDNAIDDLQRQ
+69 LKVDNAIAGLQNQ
-82 IDAINS
+82 IDAIKS
-88 CECLSLDELKGI
+88 CECLSLDQLKEI

-106 VNDIKDKLDGLLA
+106 VNDINDKLNGLLA

-126 QLEDLLTEE
+126 QLKDWLTEE
-135 DITTLRT
+135 DIKTLRS
-142 DMKALN
+142 DMNALN
-148 DLFGENLQNAVTKAN
+148 TLFGENLKNAVTKAD
-163 LADYAKAANLASKDD
+163 LADYAKSAD
-178 LENLVS
+178 
-184 TDELAKYALA
+184 LAKYALA
-194 TDLDSYLKTEN
+194 TDLNSYLKTEN

-214 NTLLESSGLQNI
+214 NTLLGSSGLQNT
-226 TNVFELF
+226 TNVNELF
-233 AEIDK
+233 AQIDK
-238 IAGMNDS
+238 TVAMNDS
-245 IQKLSS
+245 IQKLAS

-282 IFGTLNTPF
+282 IYGTLNTPF

-391 TAVFDDP
+391 TAVFDNP
-398 AAAKININKDEL
+398 AAAKINVNKDEL

-474 PLSYNTLAGKGY
+474 PLSYNTLDGKGY

-494 QDILGID
+494 EDFLGIS
-501 FADYQFT
+501 
-508 WENLKHLD
+508 
-516 PMKKYIT
+516 
-523 VDIPNTDDIKIN
+523 VDDIRNNFIWSPIEVDSDMDTEITITLPDPDSFEIEGTVPTPDASITTGDAHVDEN
-535 GIPAPGVTID
+535 GNVVWDQDPKVTIGD
-545 DSKLEVIKKE
+545 IDISAIKVKYDTKE
-555 DYLKDDNGNYV
+555 
-566 LDKDGNKI
+566 
-574 KTIVDVKVNILE
+574 KTYHAVVTILE
-586 GLVTVGEINLD
+586 LQRIVNQIND
-597 NATVI
+597 
-602 LGPDK
+602 
-607 QEKFEVVIEM
+607 Q
-617 DEFNDMIDEINSNVG
+617 VG
-632 GMLSN
+632 GMMDD
-637 VNELVDKVQSG
+637 VNDLLDKVQGG

-659 LNQVIAKANKILEN
+659 LNKVIAKANKILDN

-683 YNDANGAGRLSE
+683 YNDANGSGRLSE
-695 SSIAPTRFNL
+695 SPIAPTRFNL

-730 KHISVEGEGASVNVS
+730 KHICVEGEGASVNVS
-745 GVIDGAQN
+745 GVIDGAQK
-753 IITFTAKP
+753 IITLTAKP

>member
-37 LNEQIAALE
+37 LQEQIAALE
-46 ALKTDINDKLN
+46 ALEADINAKLS

-63 VVDALD
+63 VVDALN
-69 LKVDNAIDDLQRQ
+69 LKVDNAIAGLQNQ
-82 IDAINS
+82 IDAIKS
-88 CECLSLDELKGI
+88 CGCDLTELL
-100 FATQAF
+100 ATQAF
-106 VNDIKDKLDGLLA
+106 VNSIKDDLTALLA

-142 DMKALN
+142 GMDALN
-148 DLFGENLQNAVTKAN
+148 TLLGPNLENAVTRTD
-163 LADYAKAANLASKDD
+163 LADYAKSAD
-178 LENLVS
+178 LSN
-184 TDELAKYALA
+184 YALA

-205 FSGQLVSTL
+205 FSGQLVSSL
-214 NTLLESSGLQNI
+214 NTLLENAGLENI
-226 TNVFELF
+226 TNVYELF
-233 AEIDK
+233 AQIDK
-238 IAGMNDS
+238 IAGMDES
-245 IQKLSS
+245 IQELAS
-251 QCALLAGQYSLL
+251 QCALLAGKYSLL

-282 IFGTLNTPF
+282 IFGTLNAPF

-311 YQENGVWQTI
+311 YQENGVWQPI

-391 TAVFDDP
+391 TAVFDNP
-398 AAAKININKDEL
+398 AAAKINVNKEEL

>member
-26 TNANVKGLSDK
+26 SNANVKGLSDK
-37 LNEQIAALE
+37 LNEQITALE
-46 ALKTDINDKLN
+46 ALKTDINGKLN

-63 VVDALD
+63 VVEALG
-69 LKVDNAIDDLQRQ
+69 LKVDNAIAGLQNQ
-82 IDAINS
+82 IDAIKS
-88 CECLSLDELKGI
+88 CGCDLTELL
-100 FATQAF
+100 ATQAF
-106 VNDIKDKLDGLLA
+106 VNSIKDDLTALLA

-142 DMKALN
+142 GMDALN
-148 DLFGENLQNAVTKAN
+148 TLLGPNLENAVTRTD
-163 LADYAKAANLASKDD
+163 LADYAKSAD
-178 LENLVS
+178 LSN
-184 TDELAKYALA
+184 YALA

-205 FSGQLVSTL
+205 FSGQLVSSL
-214 NTLLESSGLQNI
+214 NTLLENAGLENI
-226 TNVFELF
+226 TNVYELF
-233 AEIDK
+233 AQIDK
-238 IAGMNDS
+238 IAGMDES
-245 IQKLSS
+245 IQELAS
-251 QCALLAGQYSLL
+251 QCALLAGKYSLL

-353 RLVGRDGTVAP
+353 HLVGRDGTVAP

-391 TAVFDDP
+391 TAVFDNP
-398 AAAKININKDEL
+398 AAAKINVNKEEL

-648 FDKINNSVIAR
+648 FDKINNNVITR
-659 LNQVIAKANKILEN
+659 LNKVIAKANKILGN

-745 GVIDGAQN
+745 GVIDGAQKV
-753 IITFTAKP
+753 ITFTAKP

>member
-1 MSALLV
+1 MKRKLTSILLMSALLV

-37 LNEQIAALE
+37 LNEQITALE
-46 ALKTDINDKLN
+46 ALKTDINTKLN

-69 LKVDNAIDDLQRQ
+69 LKVDNAIADLQNQ
-82 IDAINS
+82 INAIKS
-88 CECLSLDELKGI
+88 CECDLTDLL
-100 FATQAF
+100 ATQAF
-106 VNDIKDKLDGLLA
+106 VNSIKDDLTALLA

-126 QLEDLLTEE
+126 QLKDWLTED
-135 DITTLRT
+135 DITNLRS
-142 DMKALN
+142 DMNALN
-148 DLFGENLQNAVTKAN
+148 TLFGENLENAVTKAD
-163 LADYAKAANLASKDD
+163 LADYAKSAD
-178 LENLVS
+178 LS
-184 TDELAKYALA
+184 KYALA
-194 TDLDSYLKTEN
+194 TDLNSYLKKEN
-205 FSGQLVSTL
+205 FSGELVSTL
-214 NTLLESSGLQNI
+214 NTLLANSGLENI
-226 TNVFELF
+226 TDVSKLF

-238 IAGMNDS
+238 IAGMNES
-245 IQKLSS
+245 IQELASE
-251 QCALLAGQYSLL
+251 CALLAGKYSLL

-391 TAVFDDP
+391 TAVFDNP
-398 AAAKININKDEL
+398 AAAKINVNKEEL

-648 FDKINNSVIAR
+648 FDKINNNVITR
-659 LNQVIAKANKILEN
+659 LNKVIAKANKILEN

-745 GVIDGAQN
+745 GVIDGAQKV
-753 IITFTAKP
+753 ITFTAKP

-781 YYVEVK
+781 FYVEVK

>member
-1 MSALLV
+1 MKRKLTSILLMSALLV

-37 LNEQIAALE
+37 LQEQIAALE
-46 ALKTDINDKLN
+46 ALEADINAKLS

-63 VVDALD
+63 VVDALN
-69 LKVDNAIDDLQRQ
+69 LKVDNAIAGLQNQ
-82 IDAINS
+82 IDAIKS
-88 CECLSLDELKGI
+88 CECLSLDQLKEI

-106 VNDIKDKLDGLLA
+106 VNDINDKLNGLLA

-126 QLEDLLTEE
+126 QLKDWLTEE
-135 DITTLRT
+135 DIKTLRA
-142 DMKALN
+142 DMNALN
-148 DLFGENLQNAVTKAN
+148 TLFGENLKNAVTKAD
-163 LADYAKAANLASKDD
+163 LADYAKSAD
-178 LENLVS
+178 
-184 TDELAKYALA
+184 LAKYALA
-194 TDLDSYLKTEN
+194 TDLNSYLKTEN

-214 NTLLESSGLQNI
+214 NTLLGSSGLQNI
-226 TNVFELF
+226 TNVYELF
-233 AEIDK
+233 AQIDK
-238 IAGMNDS
+238 TVAMNDS
-245 IQKLSS
+245 IQKLAS

-271 TGVNVDMVKNP
+271 TGVQVNMVKNP

-298 AGFVGDEIKNTPF
+298 AGFVGAEIGNTPF

-321 NSEEKVAASANG
+321 NSGEKLAASANG

-353 RLVGRDGTVAP
+353 RLVGNDGTVAP
-364 GYGELVLAADNT
+364 GYGEFVLAADNT

-391 TAVFDDP
+391 TAVFDNP
-398 AAAKININKDEL
+398 AAAKINVNKDEL

-437 KTFANAIDQYYG
+437 KTFANAIDQLRG
-449 INVKYGK
+449 FNVKYGK
-456 DGKQSYTSSYDI
+456 NGASYTSSYDI

-474 PLSYNTLAGKGY
+474 PLSYNTLDGKGY

-494 QDILGID
+494 EDFLGIS
-501 FADYQFT
+501 
-508 WENLKHLD
+508 
-516 PMKKYIT
+516 
-523 VDIPNTDDIKIN
+523 VDDIRNNFIWSPIEVDSDMDTEITITLPDPDSFEIEGTVPTPDASITTGDAHVDEN
-535 GIPAPGVTID
+535 GNVVWDQDPKVTIGD
-545 DSKLEVIKKE
+545 IDISAINVKYDTKE
-555 DYLKDDNGNYV
+555 
-566 LDKDGNKI
+566 
-574 KTIVDVKVNILE
+574 KTYHAVVTILE
-586 GLVTVGEINLD
+586 LQRIVNQIND
-597 NATVI
+597 
-602 LGPDK
+602 
-607 QEKFEVVIEM
+607 Q
-617 DEFNDMIDEINSNVG
+617 VG
-632 GMLSN
+632 GMMDD
-637 VNELVDKVQSG
+637 VNDLLDKVQGG

-659 LNQVIAKANKILEN
+659 LNKVIAKANKILDN

-683 YNDANGAGRLSE
+683 YNDANGSGRLSE
-695 SSIAPTRFNL
+695 SPIAPTRFNL

-730 KHISVEGEGASVNVS
+730 KHICVEGEGASVNVS
-745 GVIDGAQN
+745 GVIDGAQK
-753 IITFTAKP
+753 IITLTAKP

>member
-26 TNANVKGLSDK
+26 SNANVKGLSDK
-37 LNEQIAALE
+37 LNEQITALE
-46 ALKTDINDKLN
+46 ALKTDINGKLN

-63 VVDALD
+63 VVEALG
-69 LKVDNAIDDLQRQ
+69 LKVDNAIAGLQNQ
-82 IDAINS
+82 IDAIKS
-88 CECLSLDELKGI
+88 CGCDLTELL
-100 FATQAF
+100 ATQAF
-106 VNDIKDKLDGLLA
+106 VNSIKDDLTALLA

-142 DMKALN
+142 GMDALN
-148 DLFGENLQNAVTKAN
+148 TLLGPNLENAVTRTD
-163 LADYAKAANLASKDD
+163 LADYAKSAD
-178 LENLVS
+178 LSN
-184 TDELAKYALA
+184 YALA

-205 FSGQLVSTL
+205 FSGQLVSSL
-214 NTLLESSGLQNI
+214 NTLLENAGLENI
-226 TNVFELF
+226 TNVYELF
-233 AEIDK
+233 AQIDK
-238 IAGMNDS
+238 IAGMDES
-245 IQKLSS
+245 IQELAS
-251 QCALLAGQYSLL
+251 QCALLAGKYSLL
-263 NDKIDSLV
+263 NDKIESLV
-271 TGVNVDMVKNP
+271 TGVKVNMVKNP

-321 NSEEKVAASANG
+321 NSGEKVAASANG

-353 RLVGRDGTVAP
+353 RLVGNDGTVAP
-364 GYGELVLAADNT
+364 GYGEFVLAADNT

-391 TAVFDDP
+391 TAVFDNP
-398 AAAKININKDEL
+398 AAAKINVNKDEL

-437 KTFANAIDQYYG
+437 KTFANAIDQLRG
-449 INVKYGK
+449 FNVKYGK
-456 DGKQSYTSSYDI
+456 DGASYTTSYDI

-648 FDKINNSVIAR
+648 FDKINNNVITR
-659 LNQVIAKANKILEN
+659 LNKVIAKANKILGN

-745 GVIDGAQN
+745 GVIDGAQKV
-753 IITFTAKP
+753 ITFTAKP

-781 YYVEVK
+781 FYVEVK

>member
-37 LNEQIAALE
+37 LQEQITALE
-46 ALKTDINDKLN
+46 NLKTDINTKLD

-63 VVDALD
+63 VVDALNT
-69 LKVDNAIDDLQRQ
+69 KVDNAITALNER
-82 IDAINS
+82 IDAIKS
-88 CECLSLDELKGI
+88 CECLSLDDLKAI
-100 FATQAF
+100 FAEQAF
-106 VNDIKDKLDGLLA
+106 VNSINSDLTALSEKVGAIYTLLG
-119 KDLVTSD
+119 DN
-126 QLEDLLTEE
+126 LED
-135 DITTLRT
+135 
-142 DMKALN
+142 
-148 DLFGENLQNAVTKAN
+148 AVTKAD
-163 LADYAKAANLASKDD
+163 LADYAKAAD
-178 LENLVS
+178 LENLTS
-184 TDELAKYALA
+184 KDELDSLK
-194 TDLDSYLKTEN
+194 TELDSYLRTDN

-214 NTLLESSGLQNI
+214 NTLLGSSGLQNT
-226 TNVFELF
+226 TNVYELF
-233 AEIDK
+233 AQIDK
-238 IAGMNDS
+238 TVAMNDS
-245 IQKLSS
+245 IQKLAS

-282 IFGTLNTPF
+282 IYGTLNTPF

-391 TAVFDDP
+391 TAVFDNP
-398 AAAKININKDEL
+398 AAAKINVNKDEL

-474 PLSYNTLAGKGY
+474 PLSYNTLDGKGY

-494 QDILGID
+494 EDFLGIS
-501 FADYQFT
+501 
-508 WENLKHLD
+508 
-516 PMKKYIT
+516 
-523 VDIPNTDDIKIN
+523 VDDIRNNFIWSPIEVDSDMDTEITITLPDPDSFKIEGTVPTPNASITTGDAHVDEN
-535 GIPAPGVTID
+535 GNVVWDQDPKVTIGD
-545 DSKLEVIKKE
+545 IDISAIKVKYDTKE
-555 DYLKDDNGNYV
+555 
-566 LDKDGNKI
+566 
-574 KTIVDVKVNILE
+574 KTYHAVVTILE
-586 GLVTVGEINLD
+586 LQRIVNQIND
-597 NATVI
+597 
-602 LGPDK
+602 
-607 QEKFEVVIEM
+607 Q
-617 DEFNDMIDEINSNVG
+617 VG
-632 GMLSN
+632 GMMDD
-637 VNELVDKVQSG
+637 VNDLLDKVQGG

-659 LNQVIAKANKILEN
+659 LNKVIAKANKILDN

-683 YNDANGAGRLSE
+683 YNDANGSGRLSE
-695 SSIAPTRFNL
+695 SPIAPTRFNL

-730 KHISVEGEGASVNVS
+730 KHICVEGEGASVNVS
-745 GVIDGAQN
+745 GVIDGAQK
-753 IITFTAKP
+753 IITLTAKP

>member
-1 MSALLV
+1 MKRKLTGILLMSALLV

-37 LNEQIAALE
+37 LQEQIAALE
-46 ALKTDINDKLN
+46 ALEADINAKLS

-63 VVDALD
+63 VVDALN
-69 LKVDNAIDDLQRQ
+69 LKVDNAIAGLQNQ
-82 IDAINS
+82 IDAIKS
-88 CECLSLDELKGI
+88 CECLSLDQLKEI

-106 VNDIKDKLDGLLA
+106 VNDINDKLNGLLA

-126 QLEDLLTEE
+126 QLKDWLTEE
-135 DITTLRT
+135 DIKTLRA
-142 DMKALN
+142 DMNALN
-148 DLFGENLQNAVTKAN
+148 TLFGENLKNAVTKAD
-163 LADYAKAANLASKDD
+163 LADYAKSAD
-178 LENLVS
+178 
-184 TDELAKYALA
+184 LAKYALA
-194 TDLDSYLKTEN
+194 TDLNSYLKKEN

-214 NTLLESSGLQNI
+214 NTLLGSSGLQNI
-226 TNVFELF
+226 TNVYELF
-233 AEIDK
+233 AQIDK
-238 IAGMNDS
+238 TVAMNDS
-245 IQKLSS
+245 IQKLAS

-282 IFGTLNTPF
+282 IYGTLNTPF

-391 TAVFDDP
+391 TAVFDNP
-398 AAAKININKDEL
+398 AAAKINVNKDEL
-410 TDVAKNVL
+410 ADVAKNVL

-474 PLSYNTLAGKGY
+474 PLSYNTLDGKGY

-494 QDILGID
+494 EDFLGIS
-501 FADYQFT
+501 
-508 WENLKHLD
+508 
-516 PMKKYIT
+516 
-523 VDIPNTDDIKIN
+523 VDDIRNNFIWSPIEVDSDMDTEITITLPDPDSFKIEGTVPTPNASITTGDAHVDEN
-535 GIPAPGVTID
+535 GNVVWDQDPKVTIGD
-545 DSKLEVIKKE
+545 IDISAIKVKYDTKE
-555 DYLKDDNGNYV
+555 
-566 LDKDGNKI
+566 
-574 KTIVDVKVNILE
+574 KTYHAVVTILE
-586 GLVTVGEINLD
+586 LQRIVNQIND
-597 NATVI
+597 
-602 LGPDK
+602 
-607 QEKFEVVIEM
+607 Q
-617 DEFNDMIDEINSNVG
+617 VG
-632 GMLSN
+632 GMMDD
-637 VNELVDKVQSG
+637 VNDLLDKVQGG

-659 LNQVIAKANKILEN
+659 LNKVIAKANKILDN

-683 YNDANGAGRLSE
+683 YNDANGSGRLSE
-695 SSIAPTRFNL
+695 SPIAPTRFNL

-730 KHISVEGEGASVNVS
+730 KHICVEGEGASVNVS
-745 GVIDGAQN
+745 GVIDGAQK
-753 IITFTAKP
+753 IITLTAKP

>member
-37 LNEQIAALE
+37 LQEQIAALE
-46 ALKTDINDKLN
+46 ALEADINAKLS

-63 VVDALD
+63 VVDALN
-69 LKVDNAIDDLQRQ
+69 LKVDNAIAGLQNQ
-82 IDAINS
+82 IDAIKS
-88 CECLSLDELKGI
+88 CECLSLDQLKEI

-106 VNDIKDKLDGLLA
+106 VNDINDKLNGLLA

-126 QLEDLLTEE
+126 QLKDWLTEE
-135 DITTLRT
+135 DIKTLRS
-142 DMKALN
+142 DMNALN
-148 DLFGENLQNAVTKAN
+148 TLFGENLKNAVTKAD
-163 LADYAKAANLASKDD
+163 LADYAKSAD
-178 LENLVS
+178 
-184 TDELAKYALA
+184 LAKYALA
-194 TDLDSYLKTEN
+194 TDLNSYLKTEN

-214 NTLLESSGLQNI
+214 NTLLGSSGLQNT
-226 TNVFELF
+226 TNVNELF
-233 AEIDK
+233 AQIDK
-238 IAGMNDS
+238 TVAMNDS
-245 IQKLSS
+245 IQKLAS

-391 TAVFDDP
+391 TAVFDNP
-398 AAAKININKDEL
+398 AAAKINVNKDEL

-474 PLSYNTLAGKGY
+474 PLSYNTLDGKGY

-494 QDILGID
+494 EDFLGIS
-501 FADYQFT
+501 
-508 WENLKHLD
+508 
-516 PMKKYIT
+516 
-523 VDIPNTDDIKIN
+523 VDDIRNNFIWSPIEVDSDMDTEITITLPDPDSFEIEGTVPTPNASITTGDAHVDEN
-535 GIPAPGVTID
+535 GNVVWDQDPKVTIGD
-545 DSKLEVIKKE
+545 IDISAIKVKYDTKE
-555 DYLKDDNGNYV
+555 
-566 LDKDGNKI
+566 
-574 KTIVDVKVNILE
+574 KTYHAVVTILE
-586 GLVTVGEINLD
+586 LQRIVNQIND
-597 NATVI
+597 
-602 LGPDK
+602 
-607 QEKFEVVIEM
+607 Q
-617 DEFNDMIDEINSNVG
+617 VG
-632 GMLSN
+632 GMMDD
-637 VNELVDKVQSG
+637 VNDLLDKVQGG

-659 LNQVIAKANKILEN
+659 LNKVIAKANKILDN

-683 YNDANGAGRLSE
+683 YNDANGSGRLSE
-695 SSIAPTRFNL
+695 SPIAPTRFNL

-730 KHISVEGEGASVNVS
+730 KHICVEGEGASVNVS
-745 GVIDGAQN
+745 GVIDGAQK
-753 IITFTAKP
+753 IITLTAKP

>member
-37 LNEQIAALE
+37 LQEQIAALE
-46 ALKTDINDKLN
+46 ALEADINAKLS

-63 VVDALD
+63 VVDALN
-69 LKVDNAIDDLQRQ
+69 LKVDNAIAGLQNQ
-82 IDAINS
+82 IDAIKS
-88 CECLSLDELKGI
+88 CECLSLDQLKEI

-106 VNDIKDKLDGLLA
+106 VNDINDKLNGLLA

-126 QLEDLLTEE
+126 QLKDWLTEE
-135 DITTLRT
+135 DIKTLRA
-142 DMKALN
+142 DMNALN
-148 DLFGENLQNAVTKAN
+148 TLFGENLKNAVTKAD
-163 LADYAKAANLASKDD
+163 LADYAKSAD
-178 LENLVS
+178 
-184 TDELAKYALA
+184 LAKYVLA
-194 TDLDSYLKTEN
+194 TDLNSYLKTES

-214 NTLLESSGLQNI
+214 NTLLGSSGLQNI
-226 TNVFELF
+226 TNVYELF
-233 AEIDK
+233 AQIDK
-238 IAGMNDS
+238 TVAMNDS
-245 IQKLSS
+245 IQKLAS

-282 IFGTLNTPF
+282 IYGTLNTPF

-391 TAVFDDP
+391 TAVFDNP
-398 AAAKININKDEL
+398 AAAKINVNKDEL

-474 PLSYNTLAGKGY
+474 PLSYNTLDGKGY

-494 QDILGID
+494 EDFLGIS
-501 FADYQFT
+501 
-508 WENLKHLD
+508 
-516 PMKKYIT
+516 
-523 VDIPNTDDIKIN
+523 VDDIRNNFIWSPIEVDSDMDTEITITLPDPDSFKIEGTVPTPNASITTGDAHVDEN
-535 GIPAPGVTID
+535 GNVVWDQDPKVTIGD
-545 DSKLEVIKKE
+545 IDISAIKVKYDTKE
-555 DYLKDDNGNYV
+555 
-566 LDKDGNKI
+566 
-574 KTIVDVKVNILE
+574 KTYYAVVTILE
-586 GLVTVGEINLD
+586 LQRIVNQIND
-597 NATVI
+597 
-602 LGPDK
+602 
-607 QEKFEVVIEM
+607 Q
-617 DEFNDMIDEINSNVG
+617 VG
-632 GMLSN
+632 GMMDD
-637 VNELVDKVQSG
+637 VNDLLDKVQGG

-659 LNQVIAKANKILEN
+659 LNKVIAKANKILDN

-683 YNDANGAGRLSE
+683 YNDANGSGRLSE
-695 SSIAPTRFNL
+695 SPIAPTRFNL

-730 KHISVEGEGASVNVS
+730 KHICVEGEGASVNVS
-745 GVIDGAQN
+745 GVIDGAQK
-753 IITFTAKP
+753 IITLTAKP

>member
-1 MSALLV
+1 MKRKLTSILLMSALLV

-37 LNEQIAALE
+37 LQEQIAALE
-46 ALKTDINDKLN
+46 ALEADINAKLS

-63 VVDALD
+63 VVDALN
-69 LKVDNAIDDLQRQ
+69 LKVDNAIAGLQNQ
-82 IDAINS
+82 IDAIKS
-88 CECLSLDELKGI
+88 CECLSLDQLKEI

-106 VNDIKDKLDGLLA
+106 VNDINDKLNGLLA

-126 QLEDLLTEE
+126 QLKDWLTEE
-135 DITTLRT
+135 DIKTLRA
-142 DMKALN
+142 DMNALN
-148 DLFGENLQNAVTKAN
+148 TLFGENLKNAVTKAD
-163 LADYAKAANLASKDD
+163 LADYAKSAD
-178 LENLVS
+178 
-184 TDELAKYALA
+184 LAKYALA
-194 TDLDSYLKTEN
+194 TDLNSYLKTEN

-214 NTLLESSGLQNI
+214 NTLLGSSGLQNI
-226 TNVFELF
+226 TNVYELF
-233 AEIDK
+233 AQIDK
-238 IAGMNDS
+238 TVAMNDS
-245 IQKLSS
+245 IQKLAS

-271 TGVNVDMVKNP
+271 TGVQVNMVKNP

-353 RLVGRDGTVAP
+353 RLVGNDGTVAP
-364 GYGELVLAADNT
+364 GYGEFVLAADNT

-391 TAVFDDP
+391 TAVFDNP
-398 AAAKININKDEL
+398 AAAKINVNKDEL

-437 KTFANAIDQYYG
+437 KTFANAIDQLRG
-449 INVKYGK
+449 FNVKYGK
-456 DGKQSYTSSYDI
+456 NGASYTSSYDI

-474 PLSYNTLAGKGY
+474 PLSYNTLDGKGY

-494 QDILGID
+494 EDFLGIS
-501 FADYQFT
+501 
-508 WENLKHLD
+508 
-516 PMKKYIT
+516 
-523 VDIPNTDDIKIN
+523 VDDIRNNFIWSPIEVDSDMDTEITITLPDPDSFEIEGTVPTPDASITTGDAHVDEN
-535 GIPAPGVTID
+535 GNVVWDQDPKVTIGD
-545 DSKLEVIKKE
+545 IDISAIKVKYDTKE
-555 DYLKDDNGNYV
+555 
-566 LDKDGNKI
+566 
-574 KTIVDVKVNILE
+574 KTYYAVVTILE
-586 GLVTVGEINLD
+586 LQRIVNQIND
-597 NATVI
+597 
-602 LGPDK
+602 
-607 QEKFEVVIEM
+607 Q
-617 DEFNDMIDEINSNVG
+617 VG
-632 GMLSN
+632 GMMDD
-637 VNELVDKVQSG
+637 VNDLLDKVQGG

-659 LNQVIAKANKILEN
+659 LNKVIAKANKILDN

-683 YNDANGAGRLSE
+683 YNDANGSGRLSE
-695 SSIAPTRFNL
+695 SPIAPTRFNL

-730 KHISVEGEGASVNVS
+730 KHICVEGEGASVNVS
-745 GVIDGAQN
+745 GVIDGAQK
-753 IITFTAKP
+753 IITLTAKP

>member
-1 MSALLV
+1 MKRKLTSILLMSALLV

-26 TNANVKGLSDK
+26 TNANVKGLSEK
-37 LNEQIAALE
+37 LEEQIAALE
-46 ALKTDINDKLN
+46 AAKEELAK
-57 GKADQS
+57 KADK
-63 VVDALD
+63 VYVD
-69 LKVDNAIDDLQRQ
+69 
-82 IDAINS
+82 DAINRIDGTIANLQS
-88 CECLSLDELKGI
+88 ALDDVKAGVAKNAADIVTL
-100 FATQAF
+100 
-106 VNDIKDKLDGLLA
+106 NDEVVAVKADITAINTKLDDKADKADLDKLIA
-119 KDLVTSD
+119 DLKTV
-126 QLEDLLTEE
+126 
-135 DITTLRT
+135 
-142 DMKALN
+142 
-148 DLFGENLQNAVTKAN
+148 FGENFENALIKGHLAEYAAGEGAEDFTGAMVASLNNAIAAAGTKQFSDVTELFAYLDKTLPDTISA
-163 LADYAKAANLASKDD
+163 LASK
-178 LENLVS
+178 
-184 TDELAKYALA
+184 
-194 TDLDSYLKTEN
+194 
-205 FSGQLVSTL
+205 
-214 NTLLESSGLQNI
+214 
-226 TNVFELF
+226 
-233 AEIDK
+233 
-238 IAGMNDS
+238 
-245 IQKLSS
+245 
-251 QCALLAGQYSLL
+251 CALLAGQYSLL

-391 TAVFDDP
+391 TAVFDNP
-398 AAAKININKDEL
+398 AAAKINVNKDEL

-474 PLSYNTLAGKGY
+474 PLSYNTLDGKGY

-494 QDILGID
+494 EDFLGIS
-501 FADYQFT
+501 
-508 WENLKHLD
+508 
-516 PMKKYIT
+516 
-523 VDIPNTDDIKIN
+523 VDDIRNNFIWSPIEVDSDMDTEITITLPDPDSFKIEGTVPTPNASITTGDAHVDEN
-535 GIPAPGVTID
+535 GNVVWDQDPKVTIGD
-545 DSKLEVIKKE
+545 IDISAIKVKYDTKE
-555 DYLKDDNGNYV
+555 
-566 LDKDGNKI
+566 
-574 KTIVDVKVNILE
+574 KTYHAVVTILE
-586 GLVTVGEINLD
+586 LQRIVNQIND
-597 NATVI
+597 
-602 LGPDK
+602 
-607 QEKFEVVIEM
+607 Q
-617 DEFNDMIDEINSNVG
+617 VG
-632 GMLSN
+632 GMMDD
-637 VNELVDKVQSG
+637 VNDLLDKVQGG

-659 LNQVIAKANKILEN
+659 LNKVIAKANKILDN

-683 YNDANGAGRLSE
+683 YNDANGSGRLSE
-695 SSIAPTRFNL
+695 SPIAPTRFNL

-730 KHISVEGEGASVNVS
+730 KHICVEGEGASVNVS
-745 GVIDGAQN
+745 GVIDGAQK
-753 IITFTAKP
+753 IITLTAKP

>member
-37 LNEQIAALE
+37 LQEQIAALE
-46 ALKTDINDKLN
+46 ALEADINAKLS

-63 VVDALD
+63 VVDALN
-69 LKVDNAIDDLQRQ
+69 LKVDNAIAGLQNQ
-82 IDAINS
+82 IDAIKS
-88 CECLSLDELKGI
+88 CECLSLDQLKEI

-106 VNDIKDKLDGLLA
+106 VNDINDKLNGLLA

-126 QLEDLLTEE
+126 QLKDWLTEE
-135 DITTLRT
+135 DIKTLRA
-142 DMKALN
+142 DMNALN
-148 DLFGENLQNAVTKAN
+148 TLFGENLKNAVTKAD
-163 LADYAKAANLASKDD
+163 LADYAKSAD
-178 LENLVS
+178 
-184 TDELAKYALA
+184 LAKYVLA
-194 TDLDSYLKTEN
+194 TDLNSYLKTEN

-214 NTLLESSGLQNI
+214 NTLLGSSGLQNT
-226 TNVFELF
+226 TNVYELF
-233 AEIDK
+233 AQIDK
-238 IAGMNDS
+238 TVAMNDS
-245 IQKLSS
+245 IQKLAS

-282 IFGTLNTPF
+282 IYGTLNTPF

-391 TAVFDDP
+391 TAVFDNP
-398 AAAKININKDEL
+398 AAAKINVNKDEL

-474 PLSYNTLAGKGY
+474 PLSYNTLDGKGY

-494 QDILGID
+494 EDFLGIS
-501 FADYQFT
+501 
-508 WENLKHLD
+508 
-516 PMKKYIT
+516 
-523 VDIPNTDDIKIN
+523 VDDIRNNFIWSPIEVDSDMDTEITITLPDPDSFKIEGTVPTPNASITTGDAHVDEN
-535 GIPAPGVTID
+535 GNVVWDQDPKVTIGD
-545 DSKLEVIKKE
+545 IDISAIKVKYDTKE
-555 DYLKDDNGNYV
+555 
-566 LDKDGNKI
+566 
-574 KTIVDVKVNILE
+574 KTYHAVVTILE
-586 GLVTVGEINLD
+586 LQRIVNQIND
-597 NATVI
+597 
-602 LGPDK
+602 
-607 QEKFEVVIEM
+607 Q
-617 DEFNDMIDEINSNVG
+617 VG
-632 GMLSN
+632 GMMDD
-637 VNELVDKVQSG
+637 VNDLLDKVQGG

-659 LNQVIAKANKILEN
+659 LNKVIAKANKILDN

-683 YNDANGAGRLSE
+683 YNDANGSGRLSE
-695 SSIAPTRFNL
+695 SPIAPTRFNL

-730 KHISVEGEGASVNVS
+730 KHICVEGEGASVNVS
-745 GVIDGAQN
+745 GVIDGAQK
-753 IITFTAKP
+753 IITLTAKP

>member
-26 TNANVKGLSDK
+26 SNANVKGLSDK
-37 LNEQIAALE
+37 LNEQITALE
-46 ALKTDINDKLN
+46 ALKTDINGKLN

-63 VVDALD
+63 VVEALG
-69 LKVDNAIDDLQRQ
+69 LKVDNAIAGLQNQ
-82 IDAINS
+82 IDAIKS
-88 CECLSLDELKGI
+88 CGCDLTELL
-100 FATQAF
+100 ATQAF
-106 VNDIKDKLDGLLA
+106 VNSIKDDLTALLA

-142 DMKALN
+142 GMDALN
-148 DLFGENLQNAVTKAN
+148 TLLGPNLENAVTRTD
-163 LADYAKAANLASKDD
+163 LADYAKSAD
-178 LENLVS
+178 LSN
-184 TDELAKYALA
+184 YALA

-205 FSGQLVSTL
+205 FSGQLVSSL
-214 NTLLESSGLQNI
+214 NTLLENAGLENI
-226 TNVFELF
+226 TNVYELF
-233 AEIDK
+233 AQIDK
-238 IAGMNDS
+238 IAGMDES
-245 IQKLSS
+245 IQELAS
-251 QCALLAGQYSLL
+251 QCALLAGKYSLL

-391 TAVFDDP
+391 TAVFDNP
-398 AAAKININKDEL
+398 AAAKINVNKDEL
-410 TDVAKNVL
+410 TDVAKNVF

-523 VDIPNTDDIKIN
+523 VDIPNTDDIRID
-535 GIPAPGVTID
+535 GIPAPSVTID

-648 FDKINNSVIAR
+648 FDKINNNVITR
-659 LNQVIAKANKILEN
+659 LNKVIAKANKILEN

-745 GVIDGAQN
+745 GVIDGAQKV
-753 IITFTAKP
+753 ITFTAKP

>member
-1 MSALLV
+1 MKRKLTSILLMSALLV

-26 TNANVKGLSDK
+26 SNANVKGLSDK
-37 LNEQIAALE
+37 LNEQITALE
-46 ALKTDINDKLN
+46 ALKTDINGKLN

-63 VVDALD
+63 VVEALG
-69 LKVDNAIDDLQRQ
+69 LKVDNAIAGLQNQ
-82 IDAINS
+82 IDAIKS
-88 CECLSLDELKGI
+88 CGCDLTELL
-100 FATQAF
+100 ATQAF
-106 VNDIKDKLDGLLA
+106 VNSIKDDLTALLA

-142 DMKALN
+142 GMDALN
-148 DLFGENLQNAVTKAN
+148 TLLGPNLENAVTRTD
-163 LADYAKAANLASKDD
+163 LADYAKSAD
-178 LENLVS
+178 LSN
-184 TDELAKYALA
+184 YALA

-205 FSGQLVSTL
+205 FSGQLVSSL
-214 NTLLESSGLQNI
+214 NTLLENAGLENI
-226 TNVFELF
+226 TNVYELF
-233 AEIDK
+233 AQIDK
-238 IAGMNDS
+238 IAGMDES
-245 IQKLSS
+245 IQELAS
-251 QCALLAGQYSLL
+251 QCALLAGKYSLL

-282 IFGTLNTPF
+282 IYGTLNTPF

-391 TAVFDDP
+391 TAVFDNP
-398 AAAKININKDEL
+398 AAAKINVNKDEL

-648 FDKINNSVIAR
+648 FDKINNNVITR
-659 LNQVIAKANKILEN
+659 LNKVIAKANKILEN
-673 PNALL
+673 PNALF

-745 GVIDGAQN
+745 GVIDGAQKV
-753 IITFTAKP
+753 ITFTAKP

>member
-26 TNANVKGLSDK
+26 SNANVKGLSDK
-37 LNEQIAALE
+37 LNEQITALE
-46 ALKTDINDKLN
+46 ALKTDINGKLN

-63 VVDALD
+63 VVEALG
-69 LKVDNAIDDLQRQ
+69 LKVDNAIAGLQNQ
-82 IDAINS
+82 IDAIKS
-88 CECLSLDELKGI
+88 CGCDLTELL
-100 FATQAF
+100 ATQAF
-106 VNDIKDKLDGLLA
+106 VNSIKDDLTALLA

-126 QLEDLLTEE
+126 QLKDWLTEE

-142 DMKALN
+142 GMDALN
-148 DLFGENLQNAVTKAN
+148 TLLGPNLENAVTRTD
-163 LADYAKAANLASKDD
+163 LADYAKSAD
-178 LENLVS
+178 LSN
-184 TDELAKYALA
+184 YALA

-205 FSGQLVSTL
+205 FSGQLVSSL
-214 NTLLESSGLQNI
+214 NTLLENAGLENI
-226 TNVFELF
+226 TNVYELF
-233 AEIDK
+233 AQIDK
-238 IAGMNDS
+238 IAGMDES
-245 IQKLSS
+245 IQELAS
-251 QCALLAGQYSLL
+251 QCALLAGKYSLL

-282 IFGTLNTPF
+282 IYGTLNTPF

-391 TAVFDDP
+391 TAVFDNP
-398 AAAKININKDEL
+398 AAAKINVNKDEL

-648 FDKINNSVIAR
+648 FDKINNNVITR
-659 LNQVIAKANKILEN
+659 LNKVIAKANKILEN
-673 PNALL
+673 PNALF

-745 GVIDGAQN
+745 GVIDGAQKV
-753 IITFTAKP
+753 ITFTAKP

>member
-1 MSALLV
+1 MKRKLTSILLMSALLV

-26 TNANVKGLSDK
+26 SNANVKGLSDK
-37 LNEQIAALE
+37 LNEQITALE
-46 ALKTDINDKLN
+46 ALKTDINGKLN

-63 VVDALD
+63 VVEALG
-69 LKVDNAIDDLQRQ
+69 LKVDNAIAGLQNQ
-82 IDAINS
+82 IDAIKS
-88 CECLSLDELKGI
+88 CGCDLTELL
-100 FATQAF
+100 ATQAF
-106 VNDIKDKLDGLLA
+106 VNSIKDDLTALLA

-142 DMKALN
+142 GMDALN
-148 DLFGENLQNAVTKAN
+148 TLLGPNLENAVTRTD
-163 LADYAKAANLASKDD
+163 LADYAKSAD
-178 LENLVS
+178 LSN
-184 TDELAKYALA
+184 YALA

-205 FSGQLVSTL
+205 FSGQLVSSL
-214 NTLLESSGLQNI
+214 NTLLENAGLENI
-226 TNVFELF
+226 TNVYELF
-233 AEIDK
+233 AQIDK
-238 IAGMNDS
+238 IAGMDES
-245 IQKLSS
+245 IQELAS
-251 QCALLAGQYSLL
+251 QCALLAGKYSLL

-391 TAVFDDP
+391 TAVFDNP
-398 AAAKININKDEL
+398 AAAKINVNKDEL

-437 KTFANAIDQYYG
+437 KTFANAIDQLRG
-449 INVKYGK
+449 FNVKYGK
-456 DGKQSYTSSYDI
+456 DGASYTTSYDI

-648 FDKINNSVIAR
+648 FDKINNNVITR
-659 LNQVIAKANKILEN
+659 LNKVIAKANKILGN

-745 GVIDGAQN
+745 GVIDGAQKV
-753 IITFTAKP
+753 ITFTAKP

>member
-1 MSALLV
+1 MKRKLTSILLMSALLV

-37 LNEQIAALE
+37 LQEQIAALE
-46 ALKTDINDKLN
+46 ALEADINAKLS

-63 VVDALD
+63 VVDALN
-69 LKVDNAIDDLQRQ
+69 LKVDNAIAGLQNQ
-82 IDAINS
+82 IDAIKS
-88 CECLSLDELKGI
+88 CECLSLDQLKEI

-106 VNDIKDKLDGLLA
+106 VNDINDKLNGLLA

-126 QLEDLLTEE
+126 QLKDWLTEE
-135 DITTLRT
+135 DIKTLRA
-142 DMKALN
+142 DMNALN
-148 DLFGENLQNAVTKAN
+148 TLFGENLKNAVTKAD
-163 LADYAKAANLASKDD
+163 LADYAKSAD
-178 LENLVS
+178 
-184 TDELAKYALA
+184 LAKYALA
-194 TDLDSYLKTEN
+194 TDLNSYLKTEN

-214 NTLLESSGLQNI
+214 NTLLGSSGLQNI
-226 TNVFELF
+226 TNVYELF
-233 AEIDK
+233 AQIDK
-238 IAGMNDS
+238 TVAMNDS
-245 IQKLSS
+245 IQKLAS

-282 IFGTLNTPF
+282 IYGTLNTPF

-391 TAVFDDP
+391 TAVFDNP
-398 AAAKININKDEL
+398 AAAKINVNKDEL

-474 PLSYNTLAGKGY
+474 PLSYNTLDGKGY

-494 QDILGID
+494 EDFLGIS
-501 FADYQFT
+501 
-508 WENLKHLD
+508 
-516 PMKKYIT
+516 
-523 VDIPNTDDIKIN
+523 VDDIRNNFIWSPIEVDSDMDTEITITLPDPDSFEIEGTVPTPDASITTGDAHVDEN
-535 GIPAPGVTID
+535 GNVVWDQDPKVTIGD
-545 DSKLEVIKKE
+545 IDISAIKVKYDTKE
-555 DYLKDDNGNYV
+555 
-566 LDKDGNKI
+566 
-574 KTIVDVKVNILE
+574 KTYYAVVTILE
-586 GLVTVGEINLD
+586 LQRIVNQIND
-597 NATVI
+597 
-602 LGPDK
+602 
-607 QEKFEVVIEM
+607 Q
-617 DEFNDMIDEINSNVG
+617 VG
-632 GMLSN
+632 GMMDD
-637 VNELVDKVQSG
+637 VNDLLDKVQGG

-659 LNQVIAKANKILEN
+659 LNMVIAKANKILDN

-683 YNDANGAGRLSE
+683 YNDANGSGRLSE
-695 SSIAPTRFNL
+695 SPIAPTRFNL

-730 KHISVEGEGASVNVS
+730 KHICVEGEGASVNVS
-745 GVIDGAQN
+745 GVIDGAQK
-753 IITFTAKP
+753 IITLTAKP

>member
-1 MSALLV
+1 MKRKLTSILLMSALLV

-37 LNEQIAALE
+37 LQEQIAALE
-46 ALKTDINDKLN
+46 ALEADINAKLS

-63 VVDALD
+63 VVDALN
-69 LKVDNAIDDLQRQ
+69 LKVDNAIAGLQNQ
-82 IDAINS
+82 IDAIKS
-88 CECLSLDELKGI
+88 CECLSLDQLKEI

-106 VNDIKDKLDGLLA
+106 VNDINDKLNGLLA

-126 QLEDLLTEE
+126 QLKDWLTEE
-135 DITTLRT
+135 DIKTLRA
-142 DMKALN
+142 DMNALN
-148 DLFGENLQNAVTKAN
+148 TLFGENLKNAVTKAD
-163 LADYAKAANLASKDD
+163 LADYAKSAD
-178 LENLVS
+178 
-184 TDELAKYALA
+184 LAKYVLA
-194 TDLDSYLKTEN
+194 TDLNSYLKTES

-214 NTLLESSGLQNI
+214 NTLLGSSGLQNT
-226 TNVFELF
+226 TNVTELF
-233 AEIDK
+233 AQIDK
-238 IAGMNDS
+238 TVAMNDS
-245 IQKLSS
+245 IQKLAS

-391 TAVFDDP
+391 TAVFDNP
-398 AAAKININKDEL
+398 AAAKINVNKDEL

-474 PLSYNTLAGKGY
+474 PLSYNTLDGKGY

-494 QDILGID
+494 EDFLGIS
-501 FADYQFT
+501 
-508 WENLKHLD
+508 
-516 PMKKYIT
+516 
-523 VDIPNTDDIKIN
+523 VDDIRNNFIWSPIEVDSDMDTEITITLPDPDSFEIEGTVPTPDASITTGDAHVDEN
-535 GIPAPGVTID
+535 GNVVWTNQPTVNIGAIDISAIEVKYDTKEKTYHAVVTI
-545 DSKLEVIKKE
+545 LE
-555 DYLKDDNGNYV
+555 LQR
-566 LDKDGNKI
+566 
-574 KTIVDVKVNILE
+574 IVNQ
-586 GLVTVGEINLD
+586 IND
-597 NATVI
+597 
-602 LGPDK
+602 
-607 QEKFEVVIEM
+607 Q
-617 DEFNDMIDEINSNVG
+617 VG
-632 GMLSN
+632 GMMDD
-637 VNELVDKVQSG
+637 VNDLLDKVQGG

-659 LNQVIAKANKILEN
+659 LNKVIAKANKILDN

-683 YNDANGAGRLSE
+683 YNDANGSGRLSE
-695 SSIAPTRFNL
+695 SPIAPTRFNL

-730 KHISVEGEGASVNVS
+730 KHICVEGEGASVNVS
-745 GVIDGAQN
+745 GVIDGAQK
-753 IITFTAKP
+753 IITLTAKP

>member
-1 MSALLV
+1 MKRKLTSILLMSALLV

-37 LNEQIAALE
+37 LNEQITALE
-46 ALKTDINDKLN
+46 ALKTDINTKLN

-63 VVDALD
+63 VVEALD
-69 LKVDNAIDDLQRQ
+69 LKVDNAIADLQNQ
-82 IDAINS
+82 INAIKS
-88 CECLSLDELKGI
+88 CECDLTDLL
-100 FATQAF
+100 ATQAF
-106 VNDIKDKLDGLLA
+106 VNSIKDDLTALLA

-126 QLEDLLTEE
+126 QLKDWLTED

-142 DMKALN
+142 GMDALN
-148 DLFGENLQNAVTKAN
+148 TLFGENLKDAVTKAD
-163 LADYAKAANLASKDD
+163 LADYAKSAD
-178 LENLVS
+178 LS
-184 TDELAKYALA
+184 KYALA
-194 TDLDSYLKTEN
+194 KDMNSYLKKEN
-205 FSGQLVSTL
+205 FSGVLVSTL
-214 NTLLESSGLQNI
+214 NTQLANSGLENI
-226 TNVFELF
+226 TDVTELF
-233 AEIDK
+233 TQIDK
-238 IAGMNDS
+238 TVAMNDS
-245 IQKLSS
+245 IQKLAS

-282 IFGTLNTPF
+282 IYGTLNTPF

-364 GYGELVLAADNT
+364 GYGKLVLAADNT

-391 TAVFDDP
+391 TAVFDNP
-398 AAAKININKDEL
+398 AAAKINVNKDEL

-474 PLSYNTLAGKGY
+474 PLSYNTLDGKGY

-494 QDILGID
+494 EDFLGIS
-501 FADYQFT
+501 
-508 WENLKHLD
+508 
-516 PMKKYIT
+516 
-523 VDIPNTDDIKIN
+523 VDDIRNNFIWSPIEVDSDMDTEITITLPDPDSFEIEGTVPTPDASITTGDAHVDEN
-535 GIPAPGVTID
+535 GNVVWDQDPKVTIGD
-545 DSKLEVIKKE
+545 IDISAIKVKYDTKE
-555 DYLKDDNGNYV
+555 
-566 LDKDGNKI
+566 
-574 KTIVDVKVNILE
+574 KTYYAVVTILE
-586 GLVTVGEINLD
+586 LQRIVNQIND
-597 NATVI
+597 
-602 LGPDK
+602 
-607 QEKFEVVIEM
+607 Q
-617 DEFNDMIDEINSNVG
+617 VG
-632 GMLSN
+632 GMMDD
-637 VNELVDKVQSG
+637 VNDLLDKVQGG

-659 LNQVIAKANKILEN
+659 LNKVIAKANKILDN

-683 YNDANGAGRLSE
+683 YNDANGSGRLSE
-695 SSIAPTRFNL
+695 SPIAPTRFNL

-730 KHISVEGEGASVNVS
+730 KHICVEGEGASVNVS
-745 GVIDGAQN
+745 GVIDGAQK
-753 IITFTAKP
+753 IITLTAKP

>member
-37 LNEQIAALE
+37 LQEQIAALE
-46 ALKTDINDKLN
+46 ALEADINAKLS

-63 VVDALD
+63 VVDALN
-69 LKVDNAIDDLQRQ
+69 LKVDNAIAGLQNQ
-82 IDAINS
+82 IDAIKS
-88 CECLSLDELKGI
+88 CECLSLDQLKEI

-106 VNDIKDKLDGLLA
+106 VNDINDKLNGLLA

-126 QLEDLLTEE
+126 QLKDWLTEE
-135 DITTLRT
+135 DIKTLRA
-142 DMKALN
+142 DMNALN
-148 DLFGENLQNAVTKAN
+148 TLFGENLKNAVTKAD
-163 LADYAKAANLASKDD
+163 LADYAKSAD
-178 LENLVS
+178 LS
-184 TDELAKYALA
+184 KYALA
-194 TDLDSYLKTEN
+194 TDLNSYLKKEN
-205 FSGQLVSTL
+205 FSGELVSTL
-214 NTLLESSGLQNI
+214 NTLLANSGLENI
-226 TNVFELF
+226 TDVTELF
-233 AEIDK
+233 AQIDK
-238 IAGMNDS
+238 TVAMNDS
-245 IQKLSS
+245 IQKLAS

-391 TAVFDDP
+391 TAVFDNP
-398 AAAKININKDEL
+398 AAAKINVNKDEL

-730 KHISVEGEGASVNVS
+730 KHICVEGEGASVNVS
-745 GVIDGAQN
+745 GVIDGAQK
-753 IITFTAKP
+753 IITLTAKP

>member
-1 MSALLV
+1 MKRKLTSILLMSALLV

-37 LNEQIAALE
+37 LQEQIAALE
-46 ALKTDINDKLN
+46 ALEADINAKLS

-63 VVDALD
+63 VVDALN
-69 LKVDNAIDDLQRQ
+69 LKVDNAIAGLQNQ
-82 IDAINS
+82 IDAIKS
-88 CECLSLDELKGI
+88 CECLSLDQLKEI

-106 VNDIKDKLDGLLA
+106 VNDINDKLNGLLA

-126 QLEDLLTEE
+126 QLKDWLTEE
-135 DITTLRT
+135 DIKTLRA
-142 DMKALN
+142 DMNALN
-148 DLFGENLQNAVTKAN
+148 TLFGENLKNAVTKAD
-163 LADYAKAANLASKDD
+163 LADYAKSAD
-178 LENLVS
+178 
-184 TDELAKYALA
+184 LAKYALA
-194 TDLDSYLKTEN
+194 TDLNSYLKTEN

-214 NTLLESSGLQNI
+214 NTLLGSSGLQNT
-226 TNVFELF
+226 TNVYELF
-233 AEIDK
+233 AQIDK
-238 IAGMNDS
+238 TVAMNDS
-245 IQKLSS
+245 IQKLAS

-282 IFGTLNTPF
+282 IYGTLNTPF

-391 TAVFDDP
+391 TAVFDNP
-398 AAAKININKDEL
+398 AAAKINVNKDEL

-474 PLSYNTLAGKGY
+474 PLSYNTLDGKGY

-494 QDILGID
+494 EDFLGIS
-501 FADYQFT
+501 
-508 WENLKHLD
+508 
-516 PMKKYIT
+516 
-523 VDIPNTDDIKIN
+523 VDDIRNNFIWSPIEVDSDMDTEITITLPDPDSFKIEGTVPTPNASITTGDAHVDEN
-535 GIPAPGVTID
+535 GNVVWDQDPKVTIGD
-545 DSKLEVIKKE
+545 IDISAIKVKYDTKE
-555 DYLKDDNGNYV
+555 
-566 LDKDGNKI
+566 
-574 KTIVDVKVNILE
+574 KTYYAVVTILE
-586 GLVTVGEINLD
+586 LQRIVNQIND
-597 NATVI
+597 
-602 LGPDK
+602 
-607 QEKFEVVIEM
+607 Q
-617 DEFNDMIDEINSNVG
+617 VG
-632 GMLSN
+632 GMMDD
-637 VNELVDKVQSG
+637 VNDLLDKVQGG

-659 LNQVIAKANKILEN
+659 LNKVIAKANKILDN

-683 YNDANGAGRLSE
+683 YNDANGSGRLSE
-695 SSIAPTRFNL
+695 SPIAPTRFNL

-730 KHISVEGEGASVNVS
+730 KHICVEGEGASVNVS
-745 GVIDGAQN
+745 GVIDGAQK
-753 IITFTAKP
+753 IITLTAKP